1 MRKSNIIIKKVRN
14 LMILSMAVIVIISVY
29 FNILNSRAKETTDI
43 VANVT
48 DETGEVDSQKVTLV
62 ATGNK
67 NGNYEISLPETI
79 SNVYV
84 SNYKTLNGYKSA
96 NDKIVLSQDEV
107 ENKEINLEVNYDK
120 KNVTS
125 TETNEEMT
133 LYKQNLEY
141 DDKGIYVEGYMP
153 LLAQINVIQNEND
166 ISLEILYT
174 VVESNNTSTKE
185 IYVPSEY
192 EQTLKITL
200 NKKKYGVEQSL
211 ISSTDEEYIVVEQSN
226 SKLVINNISSNT
238 IDITNEEVPTI
249 ISSQYNGEDNKYYFA
264 GGPIANSQIESIKF
278 VTNPK
283 EVLGTKWDA
292 SENGDNSVIAGYIDS
307 NGNELYEIYVASN
320 SDKTTKVYTPED
332 ASYMFYECSN
342 LTTIDI
348 QNLGT
353 SKTINMNSMFA
364 MCTNITT
371 LELQNF
377 DTSNVE
383 DMENMFIGCENLE
396 TLDISNFI
404 TAKVT
409 TMSNMFQNCKKL
421 TELNLESFDT
431 SKVIDM
437 NSMFNGCESLTIL
450 NLNNFNTTEVT
461 DMSWMFYNCKNI
473 TTLDLSNFD
482 TSNVIDMSAMFSTC
496 ENLTTLNISKFNTT
510 EVTSMNAMF
519 SDCKK
524 LQILNLSNFNIS
536 KVEDMSF
543 MFSGCIKLS
552 ELDLGKQFTKI
563 ANENEGIF
571 DGLEENQLVIKVP
584 SAIYAGENEIKL
596 NNGSTDIITFLDNV
610 KVECKYKIEWKKVS
624 SSVDIAQKQI
634 NVVLQAE
641 GVNTTYDSAKIL
653 TDGISKYLQ
662 LYIDEKIVDNLTVTI
677 ENQEVKNGKLQCTLK
692 IKNEEIK
699 DGEGIALVIKE
710 DSATDKYGNGNLEI
724 KLIIAE
730 PLPIMQNTQY
740 NGSNNKYY
748 FAGGTIENS
757 KIESIKFVS
766 SKEEVLG
773 TQWDA
778 SKNGNN
784 SVIAGYVDSNNNGL
798 YEIYV
803 ASNSEKTTK
812 VYMPEDASYMFYE
825 GNNLTT
831 IDLQNINTSKTIN
844 MNSMFAICNNITT
857 LNLSSFDTSKVID
870 MENMF
875 YKNEKLVTLDI
886 SSFNTS
892 EVTTMSNM
900 FSNCTSL
907 TKLDLN
913 NFNTSKVTDMNS
925 MFFECRNLATLN
937 ISNFNTPK
945 VTDMNSMFFECRNLA
960 TLNISNFNTSK
971 VTDMSYMFYNNQKL
985 TTINVSNFNTSNTV
999 YMGAMFSGCSAI
1011 TTLDISNFDI
1021 SKVEDMSSMFRR
1033 CSNLTTLDLGKKF
1046 TQIASEYE
1054 DMFDGIGSN
1063 TTLVIKVPEAIYSGE
1078 KEIRLNNTSEEKIQF
1093 SNNVT
1098 IDCKYRIDWKKISS
1112 TINTE
1117 QKQIELILQ
1126 AEGINTTYS
1135 SNKLTNSNLEK
1146 YFEIYVDREKTADI
1160 NISINNQKVINNKL
1174 QCTLTLDFENAVES
1188 GEVSILIK
1196 RGTAQD
1202 QYKNSN
1208 LEQKIIVDNA
1218 DFIKPSIKYTY
1229 SKSDI
1234 DKDNKI
1240 LTINFTAT
1248 DKNLDT
1254 VASVLQKSDLS
1265 LAIYNYDSNGKGYW
1279 ENVDIS
1285 DANNTLTQNING
1297 KEIDYVLTIKT
1308 LPIDIVE
1315 KYAGRS
1321 GYVTLTIPKDKIVDI
1336 FGNKNDAKTITVGI
1350 NEPTGNGNNQIVD
1363 VIKPIWTASNMTFDN
1378 KQGKITFK
1386 LIGTD
1391 KYFKESTLTT
1401 SKIKT
1406 FIGKDEIT
1414 GTIDMNIAKTSDLT
1428 EKRDEVNTVYGIEYL
1443 VTISNVK
1450 SLYEGNLK
1458 LIINSATLEDLY
1470 GNFSKETEI
1479 SSLGIVDFKKPSITK
1494 ISSEVDK
1501 TAKTEKI
1508 VFEVR
1513 DNYFKASTLNK
1524 NDIKIFVDEEDTGSE
1539 LTKELSEKEI
1549 FDENGKK
1556 IGIKYTLLISGFEQ
1570 RKNVNNKNYKN
1581 WSGTVRIEVPAE
1593 KIFDEY
1599 GNYND
1604 NTSIDGDFVDVIKPS
1619 ITYKY
1624 LTTDIQGT
1632 NDSVKIVF
1640 DITDKYY
1647 SLDELKL
1654 EDLAIKMMVDDERYD
1669 ILTNKKVGI
1678 SFSSEDITNAIN
1690 ITKENGVQKGQLNQV
1705 VGKRYTLILSNL
1717 SKLIINDNRPTLDYS
1732 GFLSISIPKDKIQDT
1747 SENKNIA
1754 QTITVGTSIDGNETN
1769 GGSVIVDTVK
1779 PIWKVTESN
1788 KQVDNENTSEIVLQG
1803 TDTYYLR
1810 NTLTTGRY
1818 NATEIMDKIKIYV
1831 DGIQTSNGITIE
1843 IGNEKALKENRTIDG
1858 KTEEVQYGV
1867 EYNVKISG
1875 YDSNAKFIRI
1885 EMQEGT
1891 LVDKSGNLN
1900 NKTQLAVLNTLKSAV
1915 IDKDSSGVVKETSKF
1930 LGGNIKRNQ
1939 IEKIKIVTSLSEVKG
1954 TTWDVSS
1961 SCDNSILAG
1970 YIDEDNNGKYEVYI
1984 GSDFNIFGNTDSSW
1998 LFAQMTNLKVI
2009 EGLNNLYTIN
2019 VKDMSHMFDGNKV
2032 LSILQLSNN
2041 FNTKSVTNMS
2051 YMFEKCEIISELDLG
2066 PNFDTA
2072 NVKNMQYMFAG
2083 NSNLTSLDLKEKFVT
2098 NKVTDISHMFDGNIK
2113 MSSIIGI
2120 NKFNTSNV
2128 TNMSG
2133 LFKNCNNIPKIDLG
2147 NNFDTTNVTNMDE
2160 MFFNCTNISEID
2172 LGIAFNRIA
2181 ESHTNFITNCGTNST
2196 NIYAGEA
2203 IYSNEHK
2210 FRLNN
2215 SSSETI
2221 EYNIGTIICKY
2232 QIKISKI
2239 SSSVNADDGTLTVK
2253 LKATGYNTTYS
2264 LNLLDES
2271 KIGVYVNNEKADSIN
2286 KTVNAKEVSDG
2297 IEYTIVLSNFEQST
2311 FQNNKTYKEWSGN
2324 VSLKIA
2330 EGVASDKYGNRNLE
2344 TEIKDDEKNHNTE
2357 NFMFADFIKPSIIY
2371 RSANTEINTENKVV
2385 TIKFDVRDKYYASS
2399 NINLSDIIMKIYN
2412 EASDKQDKW
2421 EQAKI
2426 NNIMSYKEY
2435 VNNTLKEKGY
2445 EGVTLDKIDSET
2457 IESFENGIL
2466 TEEYYHQNIET
2477 KFNTLSFEA
2486 DQDGYG
2492 GTYTLQVKNLEQ
2504 ESGELYKN
2512 YSGYISFIIPEGK
2525 ILDKSGNKNIS
2536 KTITLGINDPKIDE
2550 NKQPI
2555 IVDVVNPTFK
2565 IENTNIDKTKGE
2577 ITLDIVGTDKYYLEN
2592 TLTLDKIHLFV
2603 DDEETEKIQKQFIIN
2618 NDETT
2623 EKANSYAIPLYENRE
2638 GKQVQYGIKYHLK
2651 LSGISLENAQN
2662 NEETENGKIYMTID
2676 EGVIKDKSGNVNSES
2691 KFEIGAI
2698 DTISPKVNK
2707 ISSSIDKVNE
2717 TAEIKFSITDK
2728 HIIEPNT
2735 YNNYRIYIDE
2745 EDITDSVNQKIEKEQ
2760 IIKTNSLG
2768 KEKIIGYNYT
2778 IILSNFEQ
2786 RRKTNG
2792 KNYKDWSGTLR
2803 LEIAEGTAVDEYE
2816 NKNKTTSIFGE
2827 FVDFT
2832 KPYISY
2838 KYSENDIDRNRDI
2851 VKLVFDVTDKY
2862 YDARDLT
2869 LDDLLIKIK
2878 VDDKRFDIL
2887 NNDNVNVNLESKEIR
2902 ETINK
2907 TINGKVEI
2915 NKENQLVGKE
2925 YTLTISNLSKA
2936 IKGEDR
2942 KTLDY
2947 SGILSVLINDV
2958 EKDTS
2963 ENINNKT
2970 TLTVGVS
2977 IIGTNETNGEEI
2989 IVDTVKPIWEKQ
3001 ENAITNI
3008 EVNNT
3013 LSSILIKGTDTYYSS
3028 NTLNDGEYSAT
3039 QLSDKIKVF
3048 VDNQETTSGITIN
3061 IKQEKVLEENR
3072 ENFENH
3078 EINKAQY
3085 GVVLKIEVKG
3095 FSKLADQVKIKIMTG
3110 TLLDSSG
3117 NINIETEFIMYT
3129 CLKETN
3135 KEISFNESTNSF
3147 EDNGFLGNTSVK
3159 RNKIEKITFVNSID
3173 QVKGTT
3179 WNVSANGD
3187 SSIVAGYEDS
3197 DSNGYYEIY
3206 IGSNENIYGNIN
3218 SSYLFA
3224 GMENLKN
3231 IVDMNNLYMSN
3242 TTNIDSLYFGDKK
3255 LQNIEL
3261 GTNFKTN
3268 NVTNMDNLFRD
3279 CETLNGI
3286 KLNSEFN
3293 TSKVKTMKNM
3303 FRNCKN
3309 VETLSLG
3316 IEFDTTNVTNMS
3328 NMFNGLEKIKNINL
3342 ENKFNTTNVTNMEYM
3357 FANCKKLKGINF
3369 TDNFNT
3375 SNVENMRYMFYNC
3388 NSSEYINFGENF
3400 NTEKV
3405 KDMSYMFAENNTLS
3419 SIQLPN
3425 EFNTKSVVNMNGMFY
3440 NCNNADEINLG
3451 SKFYTIKAN
3460 NMNNMFEKC
3469 SKLVAL
3475 DLGPAFTNIANSNA
3489 NMLKDCGKSANSTI
3503 YCGEAIYG
3511 DVKNFRLNSSSS
3523 VQVNY
3528 LIGRI
3533 ECKYRIE
3540 WSKVSSILDKE
3551 NKKLIV
3557 TIKAEG
3563 INTIYKEG
3571 TATLTERNIHVYVD
3585 GELADD
3591 GINVVKTLNSGENI
3605 TGGVQYILTIEN
3617 FEQQSKQTEK
3627 KYCEWSG
3634 NVSVQIDR
3642 GIAFDEYGNGNLMNE
3657 IKDEQV
3663 TENTDGKMFV
3673 DFIKPEITYKYSKAD
3688 INYDDK
3694 TLEVVLKVYDKYI
3707 GRSELTTDDITAQ
3720 IYNEETKKYDT
3731 IENVLATINTKYTD
3745 NELEIRYQITNLS
3758 REFIEKYANYSGYIS
3773 IIVPENKIF
3782 DMSGNGNIQK
3792 IITIGIN
3799 NPDNTGENVIVDVV
3813 DPVWHIE
3820 NVRTFN
3826 KNKGET
3832 TEDSYVLVD
3841 LIGTDKY
3848 LSKST
3853 LSEDDLSISIDGEIV
3868 STISKKLLENT
3879 NGQKYEEMYETIDG
3893 TKKLYGVKY
3902 TLKLSNFEAGEEVTD
3917 REFAEWSGSTTIMV
3931 EPGCL
3936 EDISKNTN
3944 KKTSL
3949 GIGIVDFIR
3958 PEFVQQDLTST
3969 DIMLDKIKK
3978 TQTIKLSA
3986 YDKFMLPPTD
3996 KELEKIRNSIIVYV
4010 DSEIDRNVTK
4020 KLEYIENKY
4029 VLTLSDFKDGG
4040 NVKIQIPENVTTD
4053 KYGNGNKESII
4064 KVVVDEIS
4072 PTINY
4077 EYSKDETNKEEKKY
4091 TMEFSVYD
4099 RHYNDSS
4106 RITLNNLNTIRMGK
4120 YDLKNLSQLSQINLA
4135 LETDEE
4141 NDKVFKMINGEKVL
4155 VGRKYRL
4162 VISNI
4167 DKENGIEYT
4176 GAVTIVISANSVL
4189 DKYTNGNIATTITS
4203 GVYTDENG
4211 NKTPEEIVDVV
4222 SPVIKTANLK
4232 IRNETMTI
4240 TFEVK
4245 DSSGINEVTSKLID
4259 SETRN
4264 IDLSLISLIVG
4275 DNTQKLSAKMIG
4287 NVEDIVNEE
4296 NKNIGFTFTIEM
4308 PKIQDIDNAYL
4319 LFPQGIVEDTK
4330 GNQNNLTKIVLST
4343 KLLAVGNET
4352 GPNSGFLG
4360 NTSIKRKDI
4369 QSVEF
4374 VNNVIIPVELQGTK
4388 WDVSQSQDGS
4398 ITAWYRETENGKYEV
4413 YIGSE
4418 FEINA
4423 NTDSSYLFA
4432 NIGSNCTEGNII
4444 RNLKALNTSNT
4455 TNMSHM
4461 FENFGNS
4468 SMTKFEL
4475 GETFDISKVTD
4486 MTKMF
4491 YNCGKDGMLELDLG
4505 PQFANI
4511 PDKHDDIITNCGKK
4525 DGVIYVGEAIYSDST
4540 NLRLNGA
4547 SSTKIKYNMGRIE
4560 CKYRTKWSKISTT
4573 IDENNKKLIVVVE
4586 ASGIN
4591 TECDDSVLDS
4601 TYVDVYVDGEIAS
4614 NITKTITD
4622 KTKIVDKIRYTITLD
4637 NFEELILQ
4645 NGKKYKEWS
4654 GNIKLAIK
4662 GRSALDK
4669 YGNGNFEDI
4678 IEDSEKTNSNLSG
4691 KLFADFIVPE
4701 IQYEASNLTTIVDT
4715 ENKELIVK
4723 FYARDK
4729 YYARESLNITDLIFN
4744 VYNEAENAWEK
4755 VDITSSQNSLT
4766 KENIENGIM
4775 YTLRVKDLEKNA
4787 GINYKDYSGAV
4798 NITIPSGKIEDY
4810 SGNKN
4815 KTQSITLGINN
4826 SDDSGNKVIVDI
4838 IDPAWEIEDV
4848 QKNVQSGTITFK
4860 LIGKDKYL
4868 KETNLTA
4875 NSIKIFMDNIEMTNN
4890 PNLKKDI
4897 SAGNVLYEKRD
4908 NKLVKYAVEYTVT
4921 IRGFEEYE
4929 LDKSA
4934 NYQNWSGNTKI
4945 VLSEGI
4951 LTDETGNTS
4960 KETTFDIGQV
4970 DFVRPIIKKISSKI
4984 DKQAKTET
4992 IEFMVTDKYFGTS
5005 NITTDSINVYVDG
5018 KIAEGINK
5026 EIIAETDVTENRNGT
5041 NYKIGKKYTLKLSN
5055 FEQKNRFGQTTDYLN
5070 WSGQTSIRIAED
5082 VIEDTSGNKNLQETI
5097 DGEYVDFVS
5106 PAMLYNY
5113 LTTDVDYEQKS
5124 VTIKFRMVDKNYK
5137 RGNLTL
5143 DDLKIL
5149 INQKEVDWNKVK
5161 RTFREEAVYSEIN
5174 GQRKQIG
5181 NEYTIVISE
5190 LDQTKREGTNTLDY
5204 SGIITVAIN
5213 AGLIEDESGNTN
5225 NSQII
5230 TLGISQKI
5238 WDKITTYISSKNIIG
5253 SKENQRFTIQGSYDT
5268 QNINGW
5274 RLLGTTEDGK
5284 LMIVA
5289 TNIVKPENKQGYEIS
5304 GADGYENATEELN
5317 RIGALYGQGYG
5328 AIGGRSITLKDIN
5341 KITGYNATAGETKT
5355 YNSNNVS
5362 KNGFRFFD
5370 EANNKWALLTDL
5382 FSNVTKSITN
5392 TFYEYSVNSISS
5404 KAMQT
5409 IFGSDGYWV
5418 ANNSVKT
5425 NDNDVEYGMFY
5436 VNDSTVTSSNLY
5448 NSSGNSNTE
5457 QYGVRPVV
5465 ILDSS
5470 VKLKGSSNSI
5480 WQIEE
5485 QGDLELTIDLN
5496 GGEYSDG
5503 DEIKT
5508 FKLNEGESWRV
5519 TLPKRE
5525 KYEIASLEI
5534 TGEGTSAEVQRN
5546 GDYIITMGSEK
5557 SYIKIIW
5564 DYNKYSITYNTN
5576 GGKVDQEYVK
5586 AEYGQQLT
5594 ISNAIREGY
5603 TLLGWSSTGDESNID
5618 YRPGNNITIK
5628 QSLILDAI
5636 WQLNDYTL
5644 TFDGNNGSIIGDS
5657 TVTGKYRTEVQ
5668 LPKAER
5674 AGYTFEGWAT
5684 EPDATEPEYNDK
5696 LRLKENLTLYAVW
5709 KPEQFTVTF
5718 NGNGGTTNVE
5728 SVTEN
5733 YNTKVDL
5740 PIAERT
5746 GYTLL
5751 GWDEN
5756 QEATKATYS
5765 TNSKYTIKGNT
5776 TLYAIWSINTYT
5788 VTFNAG
5794 EGTVN
5799 QNTIEGTYNTEIRL
5813 PEATRKG
5820 YELLGWAEDAK
5831 ATQPQYTN
5839 TYVIK
5844 ENKVLYAV
5852 WSTKRYTVVLDAN
5865 GGQIGDSTDSIKSIT
5880 NNYLT
5885 NITLPTA
5892 TREGYTFTG
5901 WSTNINAILGE
5912 YKTNYEIQDN
5922 ITLYAIWT
5930 SDKYTITFNGNGG
5943 IVENET
5949 ISANFN
5955 SNIILPEA
5963 TRAGYTLVG
5972 WDIRASSATAKY
5984 EAGKEY
5990 TVQGNITLYAIWKA
6004 NKFDIIL
6011 NGNGGAFV
6019 YGNGNKI
6026 EQISYQKYA
6035 SDTITMPMQETTN
6048 GYPIIQR
6055 NGYTFKGWATEA
6067 GSDVVKYQPGKTYS
6081 VSDIVANSTNLYAIW
6096 QINKYTITFNRNSSD
6111 NSIKINGESTENYH
6125 ITEKY
6130 LENVALPAATRNGY
6144 TLLGWSENP
6153 TDTTVD
6159 ASGTVGTT
6167 VTITEDKTYYAIWEA
6182 NPTEIVFYPNG
6193 GNIIVNGE
6201 QTNEK
6206 TQYITRY
6213 ESTINNNVSELAPSR
6228 QGYTFE
6234 GWYTSENGGSQVYGT
6249 NGKGIIGTN
6258 YWDEE
6263 GKWIYTLNS
6272 LKLYA
6277 RWKEK
6282 TYTITFD
6289 PNGGNITENTKEVV
6303 YNSTK
6308 NNNVS
6313 SLNPTKTGYIFN
6325 GWYTERTE
6333 GIQVYKNNGSSNANS
6348 NTFWNSS
6355 NQWVYTDDIT
6365 LYAQWTPI
6373 TYTIT
6378 YNGNGSTRGSTPQSS
6393 HTYDEAKKLTENG
6406 FERTGFEFVGWST
6419 QATGSKQYSNSESVL
6434 NLSSENGSKITLYA
6448 VWKEEEYTIT
6458 FNANGGTIQEDT
6470 KKVVYS
6476 STQNNDV
6483 SALNP
6488 TKTGYIFSGWYTSTS
6503 GGIQVYGSNGKCN
6516 VNANDYW
6523 TSSKQWIYTDN
6534 ITLYAQWT
6542 AITYQIVFNGNGNTS
6557 GIMTNME
6564 CKYGATYSLSAN
6576 GFKKDGYEFIGW
6588 ATSANGEVV
6597 YQNQQE
6603 ISNLSTINGTE
6614 INLYAKW
6621 KLILVY
6627 PSGVVLDKS
6636 SAIIDLS
6643 TNNKTVKLNA
6653 TILPSNANTNLNLV
6667 WSTNTPNVAVVDQ
6680 NGLVTGIGNGFATIT
6695 VTTQNGYT
6703 AQCNVI
6709 VQTSIISIVMNQSNI
6724 TIERNQV
6731 IKLTTTVN
6739 PNFTTEKVNW
6749 ISDNQQIATI
6759 DDNGILTAKEVGNVT
6774 ITAQNKNGKISAKC
6788 SITIVHEPITI
6799 NMSGNI
6805 SGTKSQQTVLQWN
6818 SSSIPAGAKS
6828 IKMSWSCGVTN
6839 AISDRR
6845 YYWDFIENGNKN
6857 SWQTDAL
6864 GVNTHGSATG
6874 ISRSLKGTKDFS
6886 NLSGGTSYSV
6896 KAVISSFLNFWEPL
6910 WFWESANG
6918 WASATLEIN
6927 YLN

>member
-1 MRKSNIIIKKVRN
+1 MDRKWKYTLVVSDLQQSTVNANKGYKDYSGVFKVVVPANKIKD
-14 LMILSMAVIVIISVY
+14 
-29 FNILNSRAKETTDI
+29 TTGN
-43 VANVT
+43 ANVT
-48 DETGEVDSQKVTLV
+48 TTITSGIDIPTNTGTGKIIDVVDPYWQVSNININHNTNQVTMTIKGTDKYFDKSTLTTSDIEVWVDNEN
-62 ATGNK
+62 ATSIK
-67 NGNYEISLPETI
+67 KDLSPATSI
-79 SNVYV
+79 SNGVQYTLTL
-84 SNYKTLNGYKSA
+84 SNWQESSKQSGKSYLEWSGDTKIKIA
-96 NDKIVLSQDEV
+96 ARKLKDTNDNYSIAQEF
-107 ENKEINLEVNYDK
+107 EIGQVDFIK
-120 KNVTS
+120 
-125 TETNEEMT
+125 
-133 LYKQNLEY
+133 
-141 DDKGIYVEGYMP
+141 
-153 LLAQINVIQNEND
+153 
-166 ISLEILYT
+166 
-174 VVESNNTSTKE
+174 
-185 IYVPSEY
+185 
-192 EQTLKITL
+192 
-200 NKKKYGVEQSL
+200 
-211 ISSTDEEYIVVEQSN
+211 
-226 SKLVINNISSNT
+226 
-238 IDITNEEVPTI
+238 PTI
-249 ISSQYNGEDNKYYFA
+249 
-264 GGPIANSQIESIKF
+264 
-278 VTNPK
+278 T
-283 EVLGTKWDA
+283 
-292 SENGDNSVIAGYIDS
+292 
-307 NGNELYEIYVASN
+307 
-320 SDKTTKVYTPED
+320 
-332 ASYMFYECSN
+332 
-342 LTTIDI
+342 
-348 QNLGT
+348 
-353 SKTINMNSMFA
+353 
-364 MCTNITT
+364 
-371 LELQNF
+371 
-377 DTSNVE
+377 
-383 DMENMFIGCENLE
+383 
-396 TLDISNFI
+396 
-404 TAKVT
+404 
-409 TMSNMFQNCKKL
+409 
-421 TELNLESFDT
+421 
-431 SKVIDM
+431 
-437 NSMFNGCESLTIL
+437 
-450 NLNNFNTTEVT
+450 
-461 DMSWMFYNCKNI
+461 
-473 TTLDLSNFD
+473 
-482 TSNVIDMSAMFSTC
+482 
-496 ENLTTLNISKFNTT
+496 
-510 EVTSMNAMF
+510 
-519 SDCKK
+519 
-524 LQILNLSNFNIS
+524 
-536 KVEDMSF
+536 
-543 MFSGCIKLS
+543 
-552 ELDLGKQFTKI
+552 
-563 ANENEGIF
+563 
-571 DGLEENQLVIKVP
+571 
-584 SAIYAGENEIKL
+584 
-596 NNGSTDIITFLDNV
+596 
-610 KVECKYKIEWKKVS
+610 KVS
-624 SSVDIAQKQI
+624 STKDATNKRETIVFD
-634 NVVLQAE
+634 
-641 GVNTTYDSAKIL
+641 VN
-653 TDGISKYLQ
+653 
-662 LYIDEKIVDNLTVTI
+662 
-677 ENQEVKNGKLQCTLK
+677 
-692 IKNEEIK
+692 
-699 DGEGIALVIKE
+699 
-710 DSATDKYGNGNLEI
+710 DKYI
-724 KLIIAE
+724 STKL
-730 PLPIMQNTQY
+730 
-740 NGSNNKYY
+740 
-748 FAGGTIENS
+748 S
-757 KIESIKFVS
+757 K
-766 SKEEVLG
+766 
-773 TQWDA
+773 
-778 SKNGNN
+778 
-784 SVIAGYVDSNNNGL
+784 
-798 YEIYV
+798 
-803 ASNSEKTTK
+803 
-812 VYMPEDASYMFYE
+812 
-825 GNNLTT
+825 
-831 IDLQNINTSKTIN
+831 
-844 MNSMFAICNNITT
+844 NNITT
-857 LNLSSFDTSKVID
+857 LINGEVAD
-870 MENMF
+870 
-875 YKNEKLVTLDI
+875 
-886 SSFNTS
+886 
-892 EVTTMSNM
+892 VTTTI
-900 FSNCTSL
+900 TSISDIKGTGKHS
-907 TKLDLN
+907 TK
-913 NFNTSKVTDMNS
+913 TVGHRYTVV
-925 MFFECRNLATLN
+925 
-937 ISNFNTPK
+937 ISNFNKGRKNGRKYSDWSGT
-945 VTDMNSMFFECRNLA
+945 VSLRIAADA
-960 TLNISNFNTSK
+960 VQDTSQNK
-971 VTDMSYMFYNNQKL
+971 NNA
-985 TTINVSNFNTSNTV
+985 TTIT
-999 YMGAMFSGCSAI
+999 G
-1011 TTLDISNFDI
+1011 
-1021 SKVEDMSSMFRR
+1021 
-1033 CSNLTTLDLGKKF
+1033 
-1046 TQIASEYE
+1046 
-1054 DMFDGIGSN
+1054 
-1063 TTLVIKVPEAIYSGE
+1063 
-1078 KEIRLNNTSEEKIQF
+1078 
-1093 SNNVT
+1093 
-1098 IDCKYRIDWKKISS
+1098 
-1112 TINTE
+1112 
-1117 QKQIELILQ
+1117 
-1126 AEGINTTYS
+1126 
-1135 SNKLTNSNLEK
+1135 
-1146 YFEIYVDREKTADI
+1146 
-1160 NISINNQKVINNKL
+1160 
-1174 QCTLTLDFENAVES
+1174 DFV
-1188 GEVSILIK
+1188 
-1196 RGTAQD
+1196 
-1202 QYKNSN
+1202 
-1208 LEQKIIVDNA
+1208 
-1218 DFIKPSIKYTY
+1218 DFIKPEITYIYSSGNIDHTNKTLTVDFTVADRYFSTSTVTTDEIKKKIKVKLKENDKEIPNLTGKINITKLSDY
-1229 SKSDI
+1229 SDGSRGKVGE
-1234 DKDNKI
+1234 NYR
-1240 LTINFTAT
+1240 LTIGGLQQNTET
-1248 DKNLDT
+1248 DGLRDYSGPMSITFPADMVKDT
-1254 VASVLQKSDLS
+1254 EK
-1265 LAIYNYDSNGKGYW
+1265 KG
-1279 ENVDIS
+1279 
-1285 DANNTLTQNING
+1285 
-1297 KEIDYVLTIKT
+1297 
-1308 LPIDIVE
+1308 
-1315 KYAGRS
+1315 
-1321 GYVTLTIPKDKIVDI
+1321 
-1336 FGNKNDAKTITVGI
+1336 NDAKTITIGVNDPG
-1350 NEPTGNGNNQIVD
+1350 TGSQQVVD
-1363 VIKPIWTASNMTFDN
+1363 VVSPVWSVASADVNT
-1378 KQGKITFK
+1378 GIVKIRVK
-1386 LIGTD
+1386 D
-1391 KYFKESTLTT
+1391 KYLLKTGTANTALQLTT
-1401 SKIKT
+1401 SEIAVLVNGTESTQVTKT
-1406 FIGKDEIT
+1406 IT
-1414 GTIDMNIAKTSDLT
+1414 
-1428 EKRDEVNTVYGIEYL
+1428 
-1443 VTISNVK
+1443 
-1450 SLYEGNLK
+1450 
-1458 LIINSATLEDLY
+1458 
-1470 GNFSKETEI
+1470 
-1479 SSLGIVDFKKPSITK
+1479 
-1494 ISSEVDK
+1494 
-1501 TAKTEKI
+1501 
-1508 VFEVR
+1508 
-1513 DNYFKASTLNK
+1513 
-1524 NDIKIFVDEEDTGSE
+1524 
-1539 LTKELSEKEI
+1539 
-1549 FDENGKK
+1549 
-1556 IGIKYTLLISGFEQ
+1556 SG
-1570 RKNVNNKNYKN
+1570 
-1581 WSGTVRIEVPAE
+1581 P
-1593 KIFDEY
+1593 
-1599 GNYND
+1599 
-1604 NTSIDGDFVDVIKPS
+1604 
-1619 ITYKY
+1619 
-1624 LTTDIQGT
+1624 
-1632 NDSVKIVF
+1632 
-1640 DITDKYY
+1640 
-1647 SLDELKL
+1647 
-1654 EDLAIKMMVDDERYD
+1654 
-1669 ILTNKKVGI
+1669 
-1678 SFSSEDITNAIN
+1678 
-1690 ITKENGVQKGQLNQV
+1690 
-1705 VGKRYTLILSNL
+1705 TLIASGSNGYDTTYEYTI
-1717 SKLIINDNRPTLDYS
+1717 KL
-1732 GFLSISIPKDKIQDT
+1732 G
-1747 SENKNIA
+1747 NIA
-1754 QTITVGTSIDGNETN
+1754 QTTKNYIEFTPKETVVGGKAKYRDEN
-1769 GGSVIVDTVK
+1769 GGSITLRIIAGAVQDAFTNTNAQQDLYIG
-1779 PIWKVTESN
+1779 N
-1788 KQVDNENTSEIVLQG
+1788 VDNTGPEVYDIQKTIAANGDETFVFNITDKNYDPSKIVSLSELNI
-1803 TDTYYLR
+1803 
-1810 NTLTTGRY
+1810 
-1818 NATEIMDKIKIYV
+1818 
-1831 DGIQTSNGITIE
+1831 
-1843 IGNEKALKENRTIDG
+1843 TIDG
-1858 KTEEVQYGV
+1858 AQF
-1867 EYNVKISG
+1867 S
-1875 YDSNAKFIRI
+1875 
-1885 EMQEGT
+1885 
-1891 LVDKSGNLN
+1891 
-1900 NKTQLAVLNTLKSAV
+1900 SAV
-1915 IDKDSSGVVKETSKF
+1915 QKNLTYQT
-1930 LGGNIKRNQ
+1930 L
-1939 IEKIKIVTSLSEVKG
+1939 
-1954 TTWDVSS
+1954 
-1961 SCDNSILAG
+1961 
-1970 YIDEDNNGKYEVYI
+1970 
-1984 GSDFNIFGNTDSSW
+1984 TDT
-1998 LFAQMTNLKVI
+1998 AT
-2009 EGLNNLYTIN
+2009 
-2019 VKDMSHMFDGNKV
+2019 NKV
-2032 LSILQLSNN
+2032 LGHQYTLKLTNMKESNSSFMSALTSTTNRRVYREYSGTIRIVINSNAARDLKGNTLNTSTTTITN
-2041 FNTKSVTNMS
+2041 FNDKLAPEVVYIWSNSV
-2051 YMFEKCEIISELDLG
+2051 
-2066 PNFDTA
+2066 
-2072 NVKNMQYMFAG
+2072 
-2083 NSNLTSLDLKEKFVT
+2083 
-2098 NKVTDISHMFDGNIK
+2098 
-2113 MSSIIGI
+2113 I
-2120 NKFNTSNV
+2120 NKN
-2128 TNMSG
+2128 
-2133 LFKNCNNIPKIDLG
+2133 
-2147 NNFDTTNVTNMDE
+2147 
-2160 MFFNCTNISEID
+2160 
-2172 LGIAFNRIA
+2172 
-2181 ESHTNFITNCGTNST
+2181 
-2196 NIYAGEA
+2196 
-2203 IYSNEHK
+2203 
-2210 FRLNN
+2210 
-2215 SSSETI
+2215 
-2221 EYNIGTIICKY
+2221 
-2232 QIKISKI
+2232 
-2239 SSSVNADDGTLTVK
+2239 
-2253 LKATGYNTTYS
+2253 
-2264 LNLLDES
+2264 
-2271 KIGVYVNNEKADSIN
+2271 
-2286 KTVNAKEVSDG
+2286 
-2297 IEYTIVLSNFEQST
+2297 
-2311 FQNNKTYKEWSGN
+2311 
-2324 VSLKIA
+2324 
-2330 EGVASDKYGNRNLE
+2330 
-2344 TEIKDDEKNHNTE
+2344 
-2357 NFMFADFIKPSIIY
+2357 
-2371 RSANTEINTENKVV
+2371 
-2385 TIKFDVRDKYYASS
+2385 
-2399 NINLSDIIMKIYN
+2399 
-2412 EASDKQDKW
+2412 
-2421 EQAKI
+2421 
-2426 NNIMSYKEY
+2426 
-2435 VNNTLKEKGY
+2435 
-2445 EGVTLDKIDSET
+2445 
-2457 IESFENGIL
+2457 
-2466 TEEYYHQNIET
+2466 
-2477 KFNTLSFEA
+2477 
-2486 DQDGYG
+2486 
-2492 GTYTLQVKNLEQ
+2492 
-2504 ESGELYKN
+2504 
-2512 YSGYISFIIPEGK
+2512 
-2525 ILDKSGNKNIS
+2525 S
-2536 KTITLGINDPKIDE
+2536 KT
-2550 NKQPI
+2550 
-2555 IVDVVNPTFK
+2555 
-2565 IENTNIDKTKGE
+2565 
-2577 ITLDIVGTDKYYLEN
+2577 
-2592 TLTLDKIHLFV
+2592 
-2603 DDEETEKIQKQFIIN
+2603 
-2618 NDETT
+2618 
-2623 EKANSYAIPLYENRE
+2623 
-2638 GKQVQYGIKYHLK
+2638 
-2651 LSGISLENAQN
+2651 
-2662 NEETENGKIYMTID
+2662 
-2676 EGVIKDKSGNVNSES
+2676 
-2691 KFEIGAI
+2691 
-2698 DTISPKVNK
+2698 
-2707 ISSSIDKVNE
+2707 
-2717 TAEIKFSITDK
+2717 
-2728 HIIEPNT
+2728 
-2735 YNNYRIYIDE
+2735 
-2745 EDITDSVNQKIEKEQ
+2745 
-2760 IIKTNSLG
+2760 
-2768 KEKIIGYNYT
+2768 
-2778 IILSNFEQ
+2778 
-2786 RRKTNG
+2786 
-2792 KNYKDWSGTLR
+2792 
-2803 LEIAEGTAVDEYE
+2803 
-2816 NKNKTTSIFGE
+2816 
-2827 FVDFT
+2827 FT
-2832 KPYISY
+2832 MI
-2838 KYSENDIDRNRDI
+2838 
-2851 VKLVFDVTDKY
+2851 FDVTDKY

-2936 IKGEDR
+2936 IRGEDR

-2963 ENINNKT
+2963 ENMNNKT

-2977 IIGTNETNGEEI
+2977 IIGTNETNGEEV

-3008 EVNNT
+3008 EANNT

-3072 ENFENH
+3072 ENFENY

-3135 KEISFNESTNSF
+3135 KEILFNESTNSF

-3173 QVKGTT
+3173 QVKGNT

-3187 SSIVAGYEDS
+3187 NSIIAGYEDS

-3316 IEFDTTNVTNMS
+3316 IEFDTTNVTNMSNMS

-3511 DVKNFRLNSSSS
+3511 DVKNLRLNSSSS

-3591 GINVVKTLNSGENI
+3591 GINVVKTLSSGENI

-3853 LSEDDLSISIDGEIV
+3853 LSENDLSISIDGEIV
-3868 STISKKLLENT
+3868 STISKKLVENT
-3879 NGQKYEEMYETIDG
+3879 NGKKYEEMYETIDG

-3996 KELEKIRNSIIVYV
+3996 KELEKIKNSIIVYV

-4040 NVKIQIPENVTTD
+4040 NVMIQIPENVTTD

-4245 DSSGINEVTSKLID
+4245 DSSGINETTSKLID
-4259 SETRN
+4259 SKTRN
-4264 IDLSLISLIVG
+4264 IDLSLISLMVG

-4296 NKNIGFTFTIEM
+4296 NKKIGFTFTIEM

-4330 GNQNNLTKIVLST
+4330 ENQNNLTKIVLST

-4398 ITAWYRETENGKYEV
+4398 ISAWYRETENGKYEV

-4468 SMTKFEL
+4468 SMTKLEL

-4525 DGVIYVGEAIYSDST
+4525 DGVIYVGDAIYSDST

-4547 SSTKIKYNMGRIE
+4547 SNAKIKYNMGRIE

-4614 NITKTITD
+4614 NITKTVTD

-4744 VYNEAENAWEK
+4744 VYNEAEKTWEK
-4755 VDITSSQNSLT
+4755 AEITSNQNSLT

-4775 YTLRVKDLEKNA
+4775 YTLRIKDFEKNT
-4787 GINYKDYSGAV
+4787 GINYKNYSGAV
-4798 NITIPSGKIEDY
+4798 NITIPSGKISDY

-4838 IDPAWEIEDV
+4838 IDPAWEIKDI

-4868 KETNLTA
+4868 KETNLTT

-4897 SAGNVLYEKRD
+4897 STGNVLYEKRD
-4908 NKLVKYAVEYTVT
+4908 NKLVKYAVEYIVT

-5097 DGEYVDFVS
+5097 NGEYVDFVL

-5143 DDLKIL
+5143 NDLKIL

-5161 RTFREEAVYSEIN
+5161 RTFREEPVYSEIN

-5253 SKENQRFTIQGSYDT
+5253 SKENQKFTIQGSYDT

-5341 KITGYNATAGETKT
+5341 KITGYNATVGETKT

-5362 KNGFRFFD
+5362 KKGFRFFD

-5534 TGEGTSAEVQRN
+5534 TGEGTSAELQRN

-5557 SYIKIIW
+5557 SYIKVIW

-5586 AEYGQQLT
+5586 AEYGQQIT

-5603 TLLGWSSTGDESNID
+5603 TLLGWSSTGDENNID

-5657 TVTGKYRTEVQ
+5657 TITGKYRTEVQ

-5674 AGYTFEGWAT
+5674 ARYTFEGWAT

-5709 KPEQFTVTF
+5709 KPEQFTITF

-5733 YNTKVDL
+5733 YNAKVDL
-5740 PIAERT
+5740 PIAERP

-5820 YELLGWAEDAK
+5820 YELLGWSEDAK

-5852 WSTKRYTVVLDAN
+5852 WNTKRYTVVLDAN

-5943 IVENET
+5943 IVETET

-5955 SNIILPEA
+5955 SDIILPEA

-5990 TVQGNITLYAIWKA
+5990 TVQGNITLYAIWRA

-6035 SDTITMPMQETTN
+6035 SDTITMPMQKTTN
-6048 GYPIIQR
+6048 GYPVIQR

-6125 ITEKY
+6125 ITENY

-6289 PNGGNITENTKEVV
+6289 ANGGNITENTKEVV

-6348 NTFWNSS
+6348 NTFWNSN

-6393 HTYDEAKKLTENG
+6393 HTYDEAKKLTTNG

-6419 QATGSKQYSNSESVL
+6419 QATGSKQYSNSESVV
-6434 NLSSENGSKITLYA
+6434 NLSSQNGSKITLYA

-6516 VNANDYW
+6516 VNANGYW

-6542 AITYQIVFNGNGNTS
+6542 AITYQIIFNGNGNTS

-6564 CKYGATYSLSAN
+6564 CKYGAIYSLSAN

-6627 PSGVVLDKS
+6627 PSGVALDKS

-6759 DDNGILTAKEVGNVT
+6759 DDNGILTAKKVGNVT

-6805 SGTKSQQTVLQWN
+6805 SGTKSQQTVLEWN

-6864 GVNTHGSATG
+6864 GVNTHGSTTG
-6874 ISRSLKGTKDFS
+6874 VSRSLSGTNDFS

-6896 KAVISSFLNFWEPL
+6896 KAVISSFLYFWEPL

>member
-29 FNILNSRAKETTDI
+29 FNISNSRAKETTDI
-43 VANVT
+43 VVNVT
-48 DETGEVDSQKVTLV
+48 DEAGEVDSQKVTLV

-84 SNYKTLNGYKSA
+84 SNYKTLNGDKSA
-96 NDKIVLSQDEV
+96 NDKIILSQDEV
-107 ENKEINLEVNYDK
+107 KNKEINLEVNYDK

-174 VVESNNTSTKE
+174 VVESNNMSTKE

-200 NKKKYGVEQSL
+200 NKKMYMVEQSL
-211 ISSTDEEYIVVEQSN
+211 ISSTDAEYIVVEQSN
-226 SKLVINNISSNT
+226 SELVINNISSNT

-278 VTNPK
+278 VTKPK

-371 LELQNF
+371 LELQNL

-383 DMENMFIGCENLE
+383 DMENMFFGCENLE

-421 TELNLESFDT
+421 TELNLKSFDT

-496 ENLTTLNISKFNTT
+496 ENLTTLNISNFNTT

-524 LQILNLSNFNIS
+524 LQILNISNFNIS

-584 SAIYAGENEIKL
+584 SAIYAGKNEIKL

-662 LYIDEKIVDNLTVTI
+662 LYIDGKIVDNLTVTI

-740 NGSNNKYY
+740 NGDDNKYY

-757 KIESIKFVS
+757 KIESIKFVA

-778 SKNGNN
+778 SENGNN

-844 MNSMFAICNNITT
+844 MNSMFATCNNITT
-857 LNLSSFDTSKVID
+857 LDLSSFDTSKVID

-937 ISNFNTPK
+937 ISNFNTPQ
-945 VTDMNSMFFECRNLA
+945 
-960 TLNISNFNTSK
+960 

-1021 SKVEDMSSMFRR
+1021 SKVEDMNSMFRR

-1046 TQIASEYE
+1046 TQIASEYG

-1146 YFEIYVDREKTADI
+1146 YFEIYVDREKTTDI

-1202 QYKNSN
+1202 QYENSN

-1321 GYVTLTIPKDKIVDI
+1321 GYVTLIIPKDKIVDI

-1363 VIKPIWTASNMTFDN
+1363 VINPIWTASNMTFDN
-1378 KQGKITFK
+1378 QQGKITFK

-1391 KYFKESTLTT
+1391 KYFKESTLT
-1401 SKIKT
+1401 SNKIKT

-1524 NDIKIFVDEEDTGSE
+1524 SDIKIFVDEEDTGSE

-1549 FDENGKK
+1549 LDENGKK

-1593 KIFDEY
+1593 KISDEY

-1678 SFSSEDITNAIN
+1678 SFSSEDITNTIN

-1732 GFLSISIPKDKIQDT
+1732 GFLSISIPKDKVQDT

-1779 PIWKVTESN
+1779 PIWKVTENN
-1788 KQVDNENTSEIVLQG
+1788 KQVDSENTSEIVLQG

-1915 IDKDSSGVVKETSKF
+1915 IDKDSSGVIKETSKF

-1961 SCDNSILAG
+1961 SGDNSILAG
-1970 YIDEDNNGKYEVYI
+1970 YIDEDNNGKYEIYI

-2051 YMFEKCEIISELDLG
+2051 HMFEKCEIISELDLG
-2066 PNFDTA
+2066 PNFDTS

-2083 NSNLTSLDLKEKFVT
+2083 NK
-2098 NKVTDISHMFDGNIK
+2098 K

-2128 TNMSG
+2128 INMSG
-2133 LFKNCNNIPKIDLG
+2133 LFKNCNNIQKIDLG

-2181 ESHTNFITNCGTNST
+2181 ESHTNFTTNCGTNST
-2196 NIYAGEA
+2196 KIYVGEA

-2239 SSSVNADDGTLTVK
+2239 SSSVNVNDGTLTVK

-2264 LNLLDES
+2264 LNSLDES

-2286 KTVNAKEVSDG
+2286 KTVNATEVSDG

-2324 VSLKIA
+2324 VSLKIT
-2330 EGVASDKYGNRNLE
+2330 EGVASDKYGHRNLE
-2344 TEIKDDEKNHNTE
+2344 TEIKDDEKDRNTE

-2426 NNIMSYKEY
+2426 NNSMSYEEY

-2445 EGVTLDKIDSET
+2445 EGVTLDDMDAET
-2457 IESFENGIL
+2457 IEKIENGIF
-2466 TEEYYHQNIET
+2466 TEDYYHQNIET

-2492 GTYTLQVKNLEQ
+2492 GTYTLQIKNLEQ
-2504 ESGELYKN
+2504 EMGKLYKN

-2550 NKQPI
+2550 NEQPI

-2603 DDEETEKIQKQFIIN
+2603 DDEETEKIQKQFVIN
-2618 NDETT
+2618 NGETT

-2662 NEETENGKIYMTID
+2662 NEETENGKIDMTID
-2676 EGVIKDKSGNVNSES
+2676 EGVIKDKSGNINSES

-2768 KEKIIGYNYT
+2768 KEKIVGYNYT
-2778 IILSNFEQ
+2778 ITLSNFEQ

-2816 NKNKTTSIFGE
+2816 NKNKTTSILGE

-2977 IIGTNETNGEEI
+2977 IIGTNETNGEEV

-3008 EVNNT
+3008 EANNT

-3039 QLSDKIKVF
+3039 QLLDKIKVF

-3072 ENFENH
+3072 ENFENY

-3179 WNVSANGD
+3179 WNASANGD
-3187 SSIVAGYEDS
+3187 NSIIAGYEDS

-3242 TTNIDSLYFGDKK
+3242 ATNIDSLYFGDKK

-3511 DVKNFRLNSSSS
+3511 DVKNLRLNSSSS

-3605 TGGVQYILTIEN
+3605 TGGVQYILTLEN

-3853 LSEDDLSISIDGEIV
+3853 LSENDLSISIDGEIV
-3868 STISKKLLENT
+3868 STISKKLVENT
-3879 NGQKYEEMYETIDG
+3879 NGKKYEEMYETIDG

-3996 KELEKIRNSIIVYV
+3996 KELEKIRNSIILYV

-4040 NVKIQIPENVTTD
+4040 NVEIQIPENVTTD

-4245 DSSGINEVTSKLID
+4245 DSSGINETTSKLID
-4259 SETRN
+4259 SKTRN

-4468 SMTKFEL
+4468 SMTKLEL

-4547 SSTKIKYNMGRIE
+4547 SNAKIKYNMGRIE

-4614 NITKTITD
+4614 NITKTVTD
-4622 KTKIVDKIRYTITLD
+4622 KTKIVDKIRYTITFD

-4744 VYNEAENAWEK
+4744 VYNEAEKTWEK
-4755 VDITSSQNSLT
+4755 AEITSSQNSLT

-4775 YTLRVKDLEKNA
+4775 YTLRIKDLEKNT
-4787 GINYKDYSGAV
+4787 GINYKNYSGAV
-4798 NITIPSGKIEDY
+4798 NITIPSGKISDH

-4838 IDPAWEIEDV
+4838 IDPAWEIKDI

-4868 KETNLTA
+4868 KETNLTT

-4897 SAGNVLYEKRD
+4897 STGNVLYEKRD

-5124 VTIKFRMVDKNYK
+5124 VTIKFRIVDKNYK

-5161 RTFREEAVYSEIN
+5161 RTFREEPVYSEIN

-5328 AIGGRSITLKDIN
+5328 AVGGRSITLKDIN

-5534 TGEGTSAEVQRN
+5534 TGEGTSAELQRN

-5557 SYIKIIW
+5557 SYIKVIW

-5657 TVTGKYRTEVQ
+5657 TITGKYRTEVQ

-5684 EPDATEPEYNDK
+5684 ETDATEPEYNDK

-5718 NGNGGTTNVE
+5718 DGNGGTTNVE

-5733 YNTKVDL
+5733 YNAKVDL
-5740 PIAERT
+5740 PIAERP

-5788 VTFNAG
+5788 ITFNAG

-5820 YELLGWAEDAK
+5820 YELLGWSEDAK

-5943 IVENET
+5943 IVETET

-5955 SNIILPEA
+5955 SDIILPEA

-5990 TVQGNITLYAIWKA
+5990 TVQGNITLYAIWRA

-6048 GYPIIQR
+6048 GYPVIQR

-6067 GSDVVKYQPGKTYS
+6067 GSDVIKYQPGKTYS

-6111 NSIKINGESTENYH
+6111 NSIKINGESTENYQ
-6125 ITEKY
+6125 ITENY

-6193 GNIIVNGE
+6193 GNITVNGE

-6355 NQWVYTDDIT
+6355 DQWVYTDDIT

-6378 YNGNGSTRGSTPQSS
+6378 YNGNGSTSGSTSQSS
-6393 HTYDEAKKLTENG
+6393 HTYDEAKKLTANG

-6419 QATGSKQYSNSESVL
+6419 QATGSKQYSNSESVV
-6434 NLSSENGSKITLYA
+6434 NLSSQNGSKITLYA

-6458 FNANGGTIQEDT
+6458 FNANSGTIQEDT

-6503 GGIQVYGSNGKCN
+6503 GGIQVYGPNGKCN

-6523 TSSKQWIYTDN
+6523 ASSKQWIYTDN

-6557 GIMTNME
+6557 GSMTNME

-6588 ATSANGEVV
+6588 TTSANGEVV

-6653 TILPSNANTNLNLV
+6653 TIQPSNANTDLNLT
-6667 WSTNTPNVAVVDQ
+6667 WKSDNNSIATVDG
-6680 NGLVTGIGNGFATIT
+6680 NGLVTGVANGIATIT
-6695 VTTQNGYT
+6695 VITQNGYT
-6703 AQCNVI
+6703 AQCSVPVI
-6709 VQTSIISIVMNQSNI
+6709 TSITSLAVSPTSKTLNI
-6724 TIERNQV
+6724 GETVQ
-6731 IKLTTTVN
+6731 LTGTVT
-6739 PNFTTEKVNW
+6739 PTSTTEGVQWASSNTNVATVSSSGLVTGKNEGT
-6749 ISDNQQIATI
+6749 ATI
-6759 DDNGILTAKEVGNVT
+6759 TL
-6774 ITAQNKNGKISAKC
+6774 KNS
-6788 SITIVHEPITI
+6788 
-6799 NMSGNI
+6799 
-6805 SGTKSQQTVLQWN
+6805 
-6818 SSSIPAGAKS
+6818 
-6828 IKMSWSCGVTN
+6828 
-6839 AISDRR
+6839 
-6845 YYWDFIENGNKN
+6845 NGNKY
-6857 SWQTDAL
+6857 
-6864 GVNTHGSATG
+6864 ATCQIKVIAYRTFS
-6874 ISRSLKGTKDFS
+6874 ISRSFWTTGEVNAGWHVCQGEVSFGEARNIVSISGWGKVGETGMWDEVKFGLRIRAYNGSSWETLWEDYESIYRWWGERGEMYRDISLSLNKKYTMLSCDFY
-6886 NLSGGTSYSV
+6886 NDKWISGNWW
-6896 KAVISSFLNFWEPL
+6896 ADDPRDSSFGLTVTYYND
-6910 WFWESANG
+6910 
-6918 WASATLEIN
+6918 
-6927 YLN
+6927 

>member
-84 SNYKTLNGYKSA
+84 SNYKTLNGDKSA

-125 TETNEEMT
+125 TKTNEEMT

-174 VVESNNTSTKE
+174 VVESNNMSTKE

-211 ISSTDEEYIVVEQSN
+211 ISSTDAEYIVVEQSN

-238 IDITNEEVPTI
+238 INITNEEVPTI

-353 SKTINMNSMFA
+353 SKTTNMNSMFA

-383 DMENMFIGCENLE
+383 DMENMFFGCENLE

-409 TMSNMFQNCKKL
+409 TMCNMFQNCKKL

-496 ENLTTLNISKFNTT
+496 ENLTTLNISNFNTT

-524 LQILNLSNFNIS
+524 LQILNISNFNIS

-584 SAIYAGENEIKL
+584 SAIYAGKNEIKL

-662 LYIDEKIVDNLTVTI
+662 LYIDGKIVDNLTVTI

-699 DGEGIALVIKE
+699 DGEGMALVIKE

-724 KLIIAE
+724 KLIITE

-740 NGSNNKYY
+740 NGDDNKYY

-757 KIESIKFVS
+757 KIESIKFVA

-844 MNSMFAICNNITT
+844 MNSMFAICNNLTT

-937 ISNFNTPK
+937 ISNFNTPQ
-945 VTDMNSMFFECRNLA
+945 
-960 TLNISNFNTSK
+960 

-1021 SKVEDMSSMFRR
+1021 SKVEDMNSMFRR

-1046 TQIASEYE
+1046 TQIASEYG

-1146 YFEIYVDREKTADI
+1146 YFEIYVDREKTTDI

-1202 QYKNSN
+1202 QYENSN

-1321 GYVTLTIPKDKIVDI
+1321 GYVTLIIPKDKIVDI

-1363 VIKPIWTASNMTFDN
+1363 VINPIWTASNMTFDN
-1378 KQGKITFK
+1378 QQGKITFK

-1391 KYFKESTLTT
+1391 KYFKESTLT
-1401 SKIKT
+1401 SNKIKT

-1513 DNYFKASTLNK
+1513 DNFFKASTLNK

-1549 FDENGKK
+1549 LDENGKK

-1593 KIFDEY
+1593 KISDEY

-1678 SFSSEDITNAIN
+1678 SFSSENITNTIN

-1717 SKLIINDNRPTLDYS
+1717 SKLIVNDNRPTLDYS
-1732 GFLSISIPKDKIQDT
+1732 GFLSISIPKDKVQDT

-1779 PIWKVTESN
+1779 PIWKVTENN
-1788 KQVDNENTSEIVLQG
+1788 KQVDNGNTSEIVLQG

-1915 IDKDSSGVVKETSKF
+1915 IDKDSSGVIKETSKF

-1954 TTWDVSS
+1954 ATWDVSS
-1961 SCDNSILAG
+1961 SGDNSILAG
-1970 YIDEDNNGKYEVYI
+1970 YIDEDNNGKYEIYI

-2051 YMFEKCEIISELDLG
+2051 HMFEKCEIISELDLG
-2066 PNFDTA
+2066 PNFD
-2072 NVKNMQYMFAG
+2072 
-2083 NSNLTSLDLKEKFVT
+2083 
-2098 NKVTDISHMFDGNIK
+2098 
-2113 MSSIIGI
+2113 
-2120 NKFNTSNV
+2120 TSNV

-2181 ESHTNFITNCGTNST
+2181 ESHTNFTTNCGTNST
-2196 NIYAGEA
+2196 KIYAGEA

-2239 SSSVNADDGTLTVK
+2239 SSSVNANDGTLTVK

-2264 LNLLDES
+2264 SNSLDES

-2286 KTVNAKEVSDG
+2286 KTVNATEVSDG

-2324 VSLKIA
+2324 VRLKIA
-2330 EGVASDKYGNRNLE
+2330 EGVASDKYGHRNLE
-2344 TEIKDDEKNHNTE
+2344 IEIKDDEKDHNTE

-2399 NINLSDIIMKIYN
+2399 NINLSDIILKIYN

-2435 VNNTLKEKGY
+2435 VNSTLKEKGY
-2445 EGVTLDKIDSET
+2445 EGGTLDDMDAET
-2457 IESFENGIL
+2457 IEKLENGIF
-2466 TEEYYHQNIET
+2466 TEDYYHQNIET

-2492 GTYTLQVKNLEQ
+2492 GTYTLQIKNLEQ
-2504 ESGELYKN
+2504 EMGELYKN

-2550 NKQPI
+2550 NEQPI

-2603 DDEETEKIQKQFIIN
+2603 DDEETEKIQKQFVIN
-2618 NDETT
+2618 NGETT

-2662 NEETENGKIYMTID
+2662 NEETENGKIDMTID
-2676 EGVIKDKSGNVNSES
+2676 EGVIKDKSGNINSES

-2728 HIIEPNT
+2728 HIIEPDT

-2778 IILSNFEQ
+2778 ITLSNFEQ

-2936 IKGEDR
+2936 IRGEDR

-2963 ENINNKT
+2963 ENMNNKT

-2977 IIGTNETNGEEI
+2977 IIGTNETNGEEV

-3008 EVNNT
+3008 EANNT

-3072 ENFENH
+3072 ENFENY

-3117 NINIETEFIMYT
+3117 NVNIETEFIMYT

-3135 KEISFNESTNSF
+3135 KEILFNESTNSF

-3179 WNVSANGD
+3179 WNAAANGD
-3187 SSIVAGYEDS
+3187 NSIIAGYEDS

-3242 TTNIDSLYFGDKK
+3242 ATNIDSLYFGDKK

-3419 SIQLPN
+3419 SIQLPK

-3511 DVKNFRLNSSSS
+3511 DVKNLRLNSSSS

-3591 GINVVKTLNSGENI
+3591 GINVVKTLSSGENI

-3853 LSEDDLSISIDGEIV
+3853 LSENDLSISIDGEIV
-3868 STISKKLLENT
+3868 STISKKLVENT
-3879 NGQKYEEMYETIDG
+3879 NGKKYEEMYETIDG

-3996 KELEKIRNSIIVYV
+3996 KELEKIKNSIIVYV

-4040 NVKIQIPENVTTD
+4040 NVMIQIPENVTTD

-4245 DSSGINEVTSKLID
+4245 DSSGINETTSKLID
-4259 SETRN
+4259 SKTRN
-4264 IDLSLISLIVG
+4264 IDLSLISLMVG

-4296 NKNIGFTFTIEM
+4296 NKKIGFTFTIEM

-4468 SMTKFEL
+4468 SMTKLEL

-4547 SSTKIKYNMGRIE
+4547 SNAKIKYNMGRIE

-4614 NITKTITD
+4614 NITKTVTD

-4744 VYNEAENAWEK
+4744 VYNEAEKTWEK
-4755 VDITSSQNSLT
+4755 AEITSNQNSLT

-4775 YTLRVKDLEKNA
+4775 YTLRIKDLEKNT
-4787 GINYKDYSGAV
+4787 GINYKNYSGAV
-4798 NITIPSGKIEDY
+4798 NITIPSGKISDY

-4838 IDPAWEIEDV
+4838 IDPAWEIKDI

-4868 KETNLTA
+4868 KETNLTT

-4897 SAGNVLYEKRD
+4897 STGNVLYEKRD
-4908 NKLVKYAVEYTVT
+4908 NKLVKYAVEYIVT

-5143 DDLKIL
+5143 NDLKIL

-5161 RTFREEAVYSEIN
+5161 RTFREEPVYSEIN

-5253 SKENQRFTIQGSYDT
+5253 SKENQKFTIQGSYDT

-5341 KITGYNATAGETKT
+5341 KITGYNATVGETKT

-5362 KNGFRFFD
+5362 KKGFRFFD

-5534 TGEGTSAEVQRN
+5534 TGEGTSAELQRN

-5557 SYIKIIW
+5557 SYIKVIW

-5586 AEYGQQLT
+5586 AEYGQQIT

-5603 TLLGWSSTGDESNID
+5603 TLLGWSSTGDENNID

-5657 TVTGKYRTEVQ
+5657 TITGKYRTEVQ

-5674 AGYTFEGWAT
+5674 ARYTFEGWAT

-5709 KPEQFTVTF
+5709 KPEQFTITF
-5718 NGNGGTTNVE
+5718 NGNGGTTKVE
-5728 SVTEN
+5728 SVIED

-5740 PIAERT
+5740 PIAERP

-5788 VTFNAG
+5788 VTFNAR

-5820 YELLGWAEDAK
+5820 YELLGWSEDAK

-5852 WSTKRYTVVLDAN
+5852 WNTKRYTVVLDAN

-5901 WSTNINAILGE
+5901 WATNINAILGE

-5943 IVENET
+5943 IVETET

-5955 SNIILPEA
+5955 SDIILPEA
-5963 TRAGYTLVG
+5963 TRSGYTLVG

-6035 SDTITMPMQETTN
+6035 SDTITMPIQENTN
-6048 GYPIIQR
+6048 GYPVIQK

-6125 ITEKY
+6125 ITENY

-6289 PNGGNITENTKEVV
+6289 ANGGNITENTKEVV

-6313 SLNPTKTGYIFN
+6313 SLDPTKTGYIFN

-6348 NTFWNSS
+6348 NTFWNSN

-6378 YNGNGSTRGSTPQSS
+6378 YNGNGSTSGSTPQSS

-6419 QATGSKQYSNSESVL
+6419 QATGSKQYSNSESVV
-6434 NLSSENGSKITLYA
+6434 NLSSQNGSKITLYA

-6516 VNANDYW
+6516 VNANGYW

-6542 AITYQIVFNGNGNTS
+6542 AITYQIIFNGNGNTS

-6564 CKYGATYSLSAN
+6564 CKYGAIYSLSAN

-6627 PSGVVLDKS
+6627 PSGVALDKS

-6703 AQCNVI
+6703 AQCSIV
-6709 VQTSIISIVMNQSNI
+6709 VQTSITNISLNKTSAS
-6724 TIERNQV
+6724 
-6731 IKLTTTVN
+6731 IKMKVNETSRIQLNANVN
-6739 PNFTTEKVNW
+6739 PRSHTERVQW
-6749 ISDNQQIATI
+6749 ISNNENVLKVDQ
-6759 DDNGILTAKEVGNVT
+6759 NGLVTAIRPGYAT
-6774 ITAQNKNGKISAKC
+6774 ITASNSNHTIYSNCYISVNWD
-6788 SITIVHEPITI
+6788 TIVAKFNKKTNSKKGTIGTWNYTIPYGVKKIVVDWKGGVSNAVADRKINWYYSGNASDSWQSDQMVMNAFFGPVSRSVSGSRTI
-6799 NMSGNI
+6799 NN
-6805 SGTKSQQTVLQWN
+6805 V
-6818 SSSIPAGAKS
+6818 
-6828 IKMSWSCGVTN
+6828 
-6839 AISDRR
+6839 
-6845 YYWDFIENGNKN
+6845 NG
-6857 SWQTDAL
+6857 
-6864 GVNTHGSATG
+6864 GE
-6874 ISRSLKGTKDFS
+6874 SLTIRAE
-6886 NLSGGTSYSV
+6886 LSG
-6896 KAVISSFLNFWEPL
+6896 VINWWEFEGSP
-6910 WFWESANG
+6910 NT
-6918 WASATLEIN
+6918 WAECTATFYYE
-6927 YLN
+6927 

>member
-84 SNYKTLNGYKSA
+84 SNYKTLNGDKSA

-125 TETNEEMT
+125 TKTNEEMT

-174 VVESNNTSTKE
+174 VVESNNMSTKE

-211 ISSTDEEYIVVEQSN
+211 ISSTDAEYIVVEQSD

-238 IDITNEEVPTI
+238 INITNEEVPTI

-353 SKTINMNSMFA
+353 SKTTNMNSMFA
-364 MCTNITT
+364 MCTNVTT
-371 LELQNF
+371 LELQNL

-383 DMENMFIGCENLE
+383 DMENMFFGCENLE

-421 TELNLESFDT
+421 TELNLKSFDT

-473 TTLDLSNFD
+473 TTLDISNFD

-496 ENLTTLNISKFNTT
+496 ENLTTLNISNFNTT

-524 LQILNLSNFNIS
+524 LQILNISNFNIS

-584 SAIYAGENEIKL
+584 SAIYAGKNEIKL
-596 NNGSTDIITFLDNV
+596 NNGSADIITFLDNV

-662 LYIDEKIVDNLTVTI
+662 LYIDGKIVDNLTVTI

-699 DGEGIALVIKE
+699 DGEGMALVIKE

-724 KLIIAE
+724 KLIITE

-740 NGSNNKYY
+740 NGDDNKYY

-757 KIESIKFVS
+757 KIESIKFVA

-844 MNSMFAICNNITT
+844 MNSMFAICNNLTT

-937 ISNFNTPK
+937 ISNFNTPQ
-945 VTDMNSMFFECRNLA
+945 
-960 TLNISNFNTSK
+960 

-999 YMGAMFSGCSAI
+999 YMGAMFSGCSSI

-1021 SKVEDMSSMFRR
+1021 SKVEDMNSMFRR

-1046 TQIASEYE
+1046 TQIASEYG

-1146 YFEIYVDREKTADI
+1146 YFEIYVDREKTTDI

-1202 QYKNSN
+1202 QCENSN

-1378 KQGKITFK
+1378 QQGKITFK

-1391 KYFKESTLTT
+1391 KYFKESTLT
-1401 SKIKT
+1401 SNKIKT

-1549 FDENGKK
+1549 LDENGKK

-1593 KIFDEY
+1593 KISDEY

-1624 LTTDIQGT
+1624 LTTDIQGA

-1678 SFSSEDITNAIN
+1678 SFSSEDITNTIN

-1732 GFLSISIPKDKIQDT
+1732 GFLSILIPKDKIQDT
-1747 SENKNIA
+1747 NENKNIA

-1779 PIWKVTESN
+1779 PIWKVTENN
-1788 KQVDNENTSEIVLQG
+1788 KQVDNGNTSEVVLQG

-1915 IDKDSSGVVKETSKF
+1915 IDKDSSGVIKETSKF

-1961 SCDNSILAG
+1961 SGDNSILAG
-1970 YIDEDNNGKYEVYI
+1970 YIDEDNNGKYEIYI

-2019 VKDMSHMFDGNKV
+2019 VKDMSHMF
-2032 LSILQLSNN
+2032 
-2041 FNTKSVTNMS
+2041 
-2051 YMFEKCEIISELDLG
+2051 EKCEIISELDLG
-2066 PNFDTA
+2066 PNFDTS

-2083 NSNLTSLDLKEKFVT
+2083 NK
-2098 NKVTDISHMFDGNIK
+2098 K
-2113 MSSIIGI
+2113 MSLIIGI

-2181 ESHTNFITNCGTNST
+2181 ESHTNFTTNCGTNST
-2196 NIYAGEA
+2196 KIYAGEA

-2239 SSSVNADDGTLTVK
+2239 SSSVNVNDGTLTVK

-2286 KTVNAKEVSDG
+2286 KTVNATEVSDG

-2330 EGVASDKYGNRNLE
+2330 EGVASDKYGHRNLE
-2344 TEIKDDEKNHNTE
+2344 IEIKDDEKDRNTE

-2445 EGVTLDKIDSET
+2445 KGVTLDDMDAET
-2457 IESFENGIL
+2457 IEKLENGIF
-2466 TEEYYHQNIET
+2466 TEDYYHQNIET

-2492 GTYTLQVKNLEQ
+2492 GTYTLQIKNLEQ
-2504 ESGELYKN
+2504 EMGKLYKN

-2550 NKQPI
+2550 NEQPI

-2603 DDEETEKIQKQFIIN
+2603 DDEETEKIQKQFVIN
-2618 NDETT
+2618 NGETT

-2662 NEETENGKIYMTID
+2662 NEETENGKIDMTID
-2676 EGVIKDKSGNVNSES
+2676 EGVIKDKSGNINSES

-2778 IILSNFEQ
+2778 ITLSNFEQ

-2862 YDARDLT
+2862 YDAKDLT

-2936 IKGEDR
+2936 IRGEDR

-2963 ENINNKT
+2963 ENMNNKT

-2977 IIGTNETNGEEI
+2977 IIGTNETNGEEV

-3008 EVNNT
+3008 EANNT

-3072 ENFENH
+3072 ENFENY

-3173 QVKGTT
+3173 QVRGTT

-3187 SSIVAGYEDS
+3187 NSIIAGYEDS

-3242 TTNIDSLYFGDKK
+3242 ATNIDSLYFGDKK

-3303 FRNCKN
+3303 FKNCKN

-3388 NSSEYINFGENF
+3388 NSSEYINFEENF

-3511 DVKNFRLNSSSS
+3511 DVKNLRLNSSSS

-3551 NKKLIV
+3551 NEKLIV

-3853 LSEDDLSISIDGEIV
+3853 LSENDLSISIDGEIV
-3868 STISKKLLENT
+3868 STISKKLVENT
-3879 NGQKYEEMYETIDG
+3879 NGKKYEEMYETIDG

-3996 KELEKIRNSIIVYV
+3996 KELEKIKNSIIVYV

-4040 NVKIQIPENVTTD
+4040 NVMIQIPENVTTD

-4245 DSSGINEVTSKLID
+4245 DSSGINETTSKLID

-4468 SMTKFEL
+4468 SMTKLEL

-4547 SSTKIKYNMGRIE
+4547 SNAKIKYNMGRIE

-4573 IDENNKKLIVVVE
+4573 IDENNKKLIVAVE

-4614 NITKTITD
+4614 NITKTVTD

-4654 GNIKLAIK
+4654 GNIKLVIK

-4744 VYNEAENAWEK
+4744 VYNEAEKTWEK
-4755 VDITSSQNSLT
+4755 AEITSNQNSLT

-4775 YTLRVKDLEKNA
+4775 YTLRIKDLEKNT
-4787 GINYKDYSGAV
+4787 GINYKNYSGAV
-4798 NITIPSGKIEDY
+4798 NITIPSGKISDY

-4838 IDPAWEIEDV
+4838 IDPAWEIKDI

-4868 KETNLTA
+4868 KETNLTT
-4875 NSIKIFMDNIEMTNN
+4875 NSVKIFMDNIEMTNN

-4897 SAGNVLYEKRD
+4897 STGNVLYEKRD
-4908 NKLVKYAVEYTVT
+4908 NKLVKYAVEYIVT

-5143 DDLKIL
+5143 NDLKIL

-5161 RTFREEAVYSEIN
+5161 RTFREEPVYSEIN

-5253 SKENQRFTIQGSYDT
+5253 SKENQKFTIQGSYDT

-5341 KITGYNATAGETKT
+5341 KITGYNATVGETKT

-5362 KNGFRFFD
+5362 KKGFRFFD

-5534 TGEGTSAEVQRN
+5534 TGEGTSAELQRN

-5557 SYIKIIW
+5557 SYIKVIW

-5586 AEYGQQLT
+5586 AEYGQQIT

-5603 TLLGWSSTGDESNID
+5603 TLLGWSSTGDENNID

-5657 TVTGKYRTEVQ
+5657 TITGKYRTEVQ

-5674 AGYTFEGWAT
+5674 ARYTFEGWAT

-5709 KPEQFTVTF
+5709 KPEQFTITF
-5718 NGNGGTTNVE
+5718 NGNGGTTKVE
-5728 SVTEN
+5728 SVIED

-5740 PIAERT
+5740 PIAERP

-5788 VTFNAG
+5788 VTFNAR

-5820 YELLGWAEDAK
+5820 YELLGWSEDAK

-5852 WSTKRYTVVLDAN
+5852 WNTKRYTVVLDAN

-5901 WSTNINAILGE
+5901 WATNINAILGE

-5943 IVENET
+5943 IVETET

-5955 SNIILPEA
+5955 SDIILPEA
-5963 TRAGYTLVG
+5963 TRSGYTLVG

-6035 SDTITMPMQETTN
+6035 SDTITMPMQKTTN
-6048 GYPIIQR
+6048 GYPVIQR

-6067 GSDVVKYQPGKTYS
+6067 GSDVIKYQPGKTYS

-6125 ITEKY
+6125 ITENY

-6348 NTFWNSS
+6348 NTFWNSN

-6378 YNGNGSTRGSTPQSS
+6378 YNGNGSTSGSTPQSS

-6419 QATGSKQYSNSESVL
+6419 QATGSKQYSNSESVV
-6434 NLSSENGSKITLYA
+6434 NLSSQNGSKITLYA

-6516 VNANDYW
+6516 VNANGYW

-6557 GIMTNME
+6557 GSMTNME
-6564 CKYGATYSLSAN
+6564 CKYGATYSLSSN

-6603 ISNLSTINGTE
+6603 ISNLTSTNGTT

-6621 KLILVY
+6621 KFILIY
-6627 PSGVVLDKS
+6627 PSGVVLDKE
-6636 SAIIDLS
+6636 SAIIDLIS
-6643 TNNKTVKLNA
+6643 DNKTVKLNA
-6653 TILPSNANTNLNLV
+6653 TIQPSNANTDLNLS
-6667 WSTNTPNVAVVDQ
+6667 WKSDNNSIATVDG
-6680 NGLVTGIGNGFATIT
+6680 NGLVTGIANGTTTIT

-6703 AQCNVI
+6703 AQCSVLVMTSVKEIKFLTKWLFGNDTVSSSVSYSVDINSRKTVSALVDITEKQPTEKLEWISSNPEIASVESSSGTWKVVEVEKNWLKKDKYYATSAVI
-6709 VQTSIISIVMNQSNI
+6709 IGNKVG
-6724 TIERNQV
+6724 
-6731 IKLTTTVN
+6731 TTTITVKGYDGRILG
-6739 PNFTTEKVNW
+6739 TVKV
-6749 ISDNQQIATI
+6749 TV
-6759 DDNGILTAKEVGNVT
+6759 TKEVYVT
-6774 ITAQNKNGKISAKC
+6774 LPAHSRGGEGYFSDWSGKI
-6788 SITIVHEPITI
+6788 E
-6799 NMSGNI
+6799 
-6805 SGTKSQQTVLQWN
+6805 
-6818 SSSIPAGAKS
+6818 AGAKS
-6828 IKMSWSCGVTN
+6828 VTIKTKSSLSN
-6839 AISDRR
+6839 AWRDRKITFT
-6845 YYWDFIENGNKN
+6845 YSGNGSHTWEDNLDGSFGN
-6857 SWQTDAL
+6857 NPSEDSTET
-6864 GVNTHGSATG
+6864 VN
-6874 ISRSLKGTKDFS
+6874 LD
-6886 NLSGGTSYSV
+6886 GGTNW
-6896 KAVISSFLNFWEPL
+6896 KISIYMSTGLGYGIGSLDVYGEVSGSLTF
-6910 WFWESANG
+6910 
-6918 WASATLEIN
+6918 
-6927 YLN
+6927 YY

>member
-84 SNYKTLNGYKSA
+84 SNYKTLNGDKSA

-125 TETNEEMT
+125 TKTNEEMT

-174 VVESNNTSTKE
+174 VVESNNMSTKE

-211 ISSTDEEYIVVEQSN
+211 ISSTDAEYIVVEQSD

-238 IDITNEEVPTI
+238 INITNEEVPTI

-353 SKTINMNSMFA
+353 SKTTNMNSMFA

-383 DMENMFIGCENLE
+383 DMENMFFGCENLE

-409 TMSNMFQNCKKL
+409 TMCNMFQNCKKL

-496 ENLTTLNISKFNTT
+496 ENLTTLNISNFNTT

-524 LQILNLSNFNIS
+524 LQILNISNFNIS

-584 SAIYAGENEIKL
+584 SAIYSGKNEIKL

-662 LYIDEKIVDNLTVTI
+662 LYIDGKIVDNLTVTI

-699 DGEGIALVIKE
+699 DGEGMALVIKE

-724 KLIIAE
+724 KLIITE

-740 NGSNNKYY
+740 NGDDNKYY

-757 KIESIKFVS
+757 KIESIKFVA

-844 MNSMFAICNNITT
+844 MNSMFAICNNLTT

-937 ISNFNTPK
+937 ISNFNTPQ
-945 VTDMNSMFFECRNLA
+945 
-960 TLNISNFNTSK
+960 

-1021 SKVEDMSSMFRR
+1021 SKVEDMNSMFRR

-1046 TQIASEYE
+1046 TQIASEYG

-1146 YFEIYVDREKTADI
+1146 YFEIYVDREKTTDI

-1202 QYKNSN
+1202 QYENSN

-1363 VIKPIWTASNMTFDN
+1363 VINPIWTASNMTFDN
-1378 KQGKITFK
+1378 QQGKITFK

-1391 KYFKESTLTT
+1391 KYFKESTLT
-1401 SKIKT
+1401 SNKIKT

-1458 LIINSATLEDLY
+1458 LIINSATLADLY

-1513 DNYFKASTLNK
+1513 DNFFKASTLNK

-1549 FDENGKK
+1549 LDENGKK

-1593 KIFDEY
+1593 KISDEY

-1678 SFSSEDITNAIN
+1678 SFSSENITNTIN

-1717 SKLIINDNRPTLDYS
+1717 SKLIVNDNRPTLDYS
-1732 GFLSISIPKDKIQDT
+1732 GFLSISIPKDKVQDT

-1779 PIWKVTESN
+1779 PIWKVTENN
-1788 KQVDNENTSEIVLQG
+1788 KQVDNGNTSEIVLQG

-1915 IDKDSSGVVKETSKF
+1915 IDKDSSGVIKETSKF

-1954 TTWDVSS
+1954 ATWDVSS
-1961 SCDNSILAG
+1961 SGDNSILAG
-1970 YIDEDNNGKYEVYI
+1970 YIDEDNNGKYEIYI

-2066 PNFDTA
+2066 PNFDTS

-2083 NSNLTSLDLKEKFVT
+2083 NK
-2098 NKVTDISHMFDGNIK
+2098 K

-2181 ESHTNFITNCGTNST
+2181 ESHTNFTTNCGTNST
-2196 NIYAGEA
+2196 KIYAGEA

-2239 SSSVNADDGTLTVK
+2239 SGSVNANDGTLTVK

-2286 KTVNAKEVSDG
+2286 KTVNATEVSDG

-2330 EGVASDKYGNRNLE
+2330 EGVASDKYGHRNLE
-2344 TEIKDDEKNHNTE
+2344 IEIKDDEKDRNTE

-2445 EGVTLDKIDSET
+2445 KGVTLDDMDAET
-2457 IESFENGIL
+2457 IEKLENGIF
-2466 TEEYYHQNIET
+2466 TEDYYHQNIET

-2492 GTYTLQVKNLEQ
+2492 GTYTLQIKNLEQ
-2504 ESGELYKN
+2504 EMGKLYKN

-2550 NKQPI
+2550 NEQPI

-2603 DDEETEKIQKQFIIN
+2603 DDEETEKIQKQFVIN
-2618 NDETT
+2618 NGETT

-2662 NEETENGKIYMTID
+2662 NEETENGKIDMTID
-2676 EGVIKDKSGNVNSES
+2676 EGVIKDKSGNINSES

-2778 IILSNFEQ
+2778 ITLSNFEQ

-2936 IKGEDR
+2936 IRGEDR

-2963 ENINNKT
+2963 ENMNNKT

-2977 IIGTNETNGEEI
+2977 IIGTNETNGEEV

-3008 EVNNT
+3008 EANNT

-3072 ENFENH
+3072 ENFENY

-3173 QVKGTT
+3173 QVRGTT

-3187 SSIVAGYEDS
+3187 NSIIAGYEDS

-3242 TTNIDSLYFGDKK
+3242 ATNIDSLYFGDKK

-3419 SIQLPN
+3419 SIQLSN

-3511 DVKNFRLNSSSS
+3511 DVKNLRLNSSSS

-3853 LSEDDLSISIDGEIV
+3853 LSENDLSISIDGEIV
-3868 STISKKLLENT
+3868 STISKKLVENT
-3879 NGQKYEEMYETIDG
+3879 NGKKYEEMYETIDG

-3996 KELEKIRNSIIVYV
+3996 KELEKIKNSIIVYV

-4040 NVKIQIPENVTTD
+4040 NVMIQIPENVTTD

-4245 DSSGINEVTSKLID
+4245 DSSGINETTSKLID
-4259 SETRN
+4259 SKTRN
-4264 IDLSLISLIVG
+4264 IDLSLISLMVG

-4468 SMTKFEL
+4468 SMTKLEL

-4547 SSTKIKYNMGRIE
+4547 SNAKIKYNMGRIE

-4573 IDENNKKLIVVVE
+4573 IDENNKKLIVAVE

-4614 NITKTITD
+4614 NITKTVTD

-4654 GNIKLAIK
+4654 GNIKLVIK

-4744 VYNEAENAWEK
+4744 VYNEAEKTWEK
-4755 VDITSSQNSLT
+4755 AEITSNQNSLT

-4775 YTLRVKDLEKNA
+4775 YTLRIKDLEKNT
-4787 GINYKDYSGAV
+4787 GINYKNYSGAV
-4798 NITIPSGKIEDY
+4798 NITIPSGKISDY

-4838 IDPAWEIEDV
+4838 IDPAWEIKDI

-4868 KETNLTA
+4868 KETNLTT
-4875 NSIKIFMDNIEMTNN
+4875 NSVKIFMDNIEMTNN

-4897 SAGNVLYEKRD
+4897 STGNVLYEKRD
-4908 NKLVKYAVEYTVT
+4908 NKLVKYAVEYIVT

-5143 DDLKIL
+5143 NDLKIL

-5161 RTFREEAVYSEIN
+5161 RTFREEPVYSEIN

-5253 SKENQRFTIQGSYDT
+5253 SKENQKFTIQGSYDT

-5341 KITGYNATAGETKT
+5341 KITGYNATVGETKT

-5362 KNGFRFFD
+5362 KKGFRFFD

-5382 FSNVTKSITN
+5382 FSNVTN

-5534 TGEGTSAEVQRN
+5534 TGDGTSAELQRN

-5557 SYIKIIW
+5557 SYIKVIW

-5586 AEYGQQLT
+5586 AEYGQQIT

-5603 TLLGWSSTGDESNID
+5603 TLLGWSSTGDENNID

-5657 TVTGKYRTEVQ
+5657 TITGKYRTEVQ

-5674 AGYTFEGWAT
+5674 ARYTFEGWAT

-5709 KPEQFTVTF
+5709 KPEQFTITF
-5718 NGNGGTTNVE
+5718 NGNGGTTKVE
-5728 SVTEN
+5728 SVIED

-5740 PIAERT
+5740 PIAERP

-5788 VTFNAG
+5788 VTFNAR

-5820 YELLGWAEDAK
+5820 YELLGWSEDAK

-5852 WSTKRYTVVLDAN
+5852 WNTKRYTVVLDAN

-5901 WSTNINAILGE
+5901 WATNINAILGE

-5943 IVENET
+5943 IVETET

-5955 SNIILPEA
+5955 SDIILPEA
-5963 TRAGYTLVG
+5963 TRSGYTLVG

-6035 SDTITMPMQETTN
+6035 SDTITMPMQKTTN
-6048 GYPIIQR
+6048 GYPVIQR

-6067 GSDVVKYQPGKTYS
+6067 GSDVIKYQPGKTYS

-6125 ITEKY
+6125 ITENY

-6144 TLLGWSENP
+6144 TLLGWLENP

-6348 NTFWNSS
+6348 NTFWNSN

-6378 YNGNGSTRGSTPQSS
+6378 YNGNGSTSGSTPQSS

-6419 QATGSKQYSNSESVL
+6419 QATGSKQYSNSESVV
-6434 NLSSENGSKITLYA
+6434 NLSSQNGSKITLYA

-6516 VNANDYW
+6516 VNANGYW

-6557 GIMTNME
+6557 GSMTNME
-6564 CKYGATYSLSAN
+6564 CKYGATYSLSSN

-6603 ISNLSTINGTE
+6603 ISNLTSTNGTT

-6621 KLILVY
+6621 KFILIY
-6627 PSGVVLDKS
+6627 PSGVVLDKE
-6636 SAIIDLS
+6636 SAIIDLIS
-6643 TNNKTVKLNA
+6643 DNKTVKLNA
-6653 TILPSNANTNLNLV
+6653 TIQPSNANTDLNLS
-6667 WSTNTPNVAVVDQ
+6667 WKSDNNSIATVDG
-6680 NGLVTGIGNGFATIT
+6680 NGLVTGIANGTTTIT

-6703 AQCNVI
+6703 AQCSVLVMTSVKEIKFLTKWLFGNDTVSSSVSYSVDINSRKTVSALVDITEKQPTEKLEWISSNPEIASVESSSGTWKVVEVEKNWLKKDKYYATSAVI
-6709 VQTSIISIVMNQSNI
+6709 IGNKVG
-6724 TIERNQV
+6724 
-6731 IKLTTTVN
+6731 TTTITVKGYDGRILG
-6739 PNFTTEKVNW
+6739 TVKV
-6749 ISDNQQIATI
+6749 TV
-6759 DDNGILTAKEVGNVT
+6759 TKEVYVT
-6774 ITAQNKNGKISAKC
+6774 LPAHSRGGEGYFSDWSGKI
-6788 SITIVHEPITI
+6788 E
-6799 NMSGNI
+6799 
-6805 SGTKSQQTVLQWN
+6805 
-6818 SSSIPAGAKS
+6818 AGAKS
-6828 IKMSWSCGVTN
+6828 VTIKTKSSLSN
-6839 AISDRR
+6839 AWRDRKITFT
-6845 YYWDFIENGNKN
+6845 YSGNGSHTWEDNLDGSFGN
-6857 SWQTDAL
+6857 NPSEDSTET
-6864 GVNTHGSATG
+6864 VN
-6874 ISRSLKGTKDFS
+6874 LD
-6886 NLSGGTSYSV
+6886 GGTNW
-6896 KAVISSFLNFWEPL
+6896 KISIYMSTGLGYGIGSLDVYGEVSGSLTF
-6910 WFWESANG
+6910 
-6918 WASATLEIN
+6918 
-6927 YLN
+6927 YY

>member
-120 KNVTS
+120 KNVAS
-125 TETNEEMT
+125 TKTNEEMT

-174 VVESNNTSTKE
+174 VVESNNMSTKE

-211 ISSTDEEYIVVEQSN
+211 ISSTDAEYIVVEQSD

-353 SKTINMNSMFA
+353 SKTTNMNSMFA

-371 LELQNF
+371 LELQNL

-383 DMENMFIGCENLE
+383 DMENMFFGCENLE

-473 TTLDLSNFD
+473 TTLDISNFD

-496 ENLTTLNISKFNTT
+496 ENLTTLNISNFNTT

-524 LQILNLSNFNIS
+524 LQILNISNFNIS

-584 SAIYAGENEIKL
+584 SAIYAGKNEIKL

-699 DGEGIALVIKE
+699 DGEGMALVIKE

-724 KLIIAE
+724 KLIITE

-740 NGSNNKYY
+740 NGDDNKYY

-757 KIESIKFVS
+757 KIESIKFVT

-844 MNSMFAICNNITT
+844 MNSMFAICNNLTT

-886 SSFNTS
+886 SSFTTS

-937 ISNFNTPK
+937 ISNFNTPQ
-945 VTDMNSMFFECRNLA
+945 
-960 TLNISNFNTSK
+960 

-1021 SKVEDMSSMFRR
+1021 SKVEDMNSMFRR

-1046 TQIASEYE
+1046 TQIASEYG

-1146 YFEIYVDREKTADI
+1146 YFEIYVDREKTTDI

-1202 QYKNSN
+1202 QYENSN

-1321 GYVTLTIPKDKIVDI
+1321 GYVTLIIPKDKIVDI

-1363 VIKPIWTASNMTFDN
+1363 VINPIWTASNMTFDN
-1378 KQGKITFK
+1378 QQGKITFK

-1391 KYFKESTLTT
+1391 KYFKESTLT
-1401 SKIKT
+1401 SNKIKT

-1479 SSLGIVDFKKPSITK
+1479 ALGTVDFKKPSITK

-1513 DNYFKASTLNK
+1513 DNYFKASILNK

-1549 FDENGKK
+1549 LDENGKK

-1593 KIFDEY
+1593 KISDEY

-1624 LTTDIQGT
+1624 LTTDIQGA

-1678 SFSSEDITNAIN
+1678 SFSSEDITNTIN

-1747 SENKNIA
+1747 NENKNIA

-1779 PIWKVTESN
+1779 PIWKVTENN
-1788 KQVDNENTSEIVLQG
+1788 KQVDNGNTSEIILQG

-1891 LVDKSGNLN
+1891 LVDKSENSN
-1900 NKTQLAVLNTLKSAV
+1900 NKIQLAVLNTLKSAV
-1915 IDKDSSGVVKETSKF
+1915 IDKDSSGVIKETSKF

-1961 SCDNSILAG
+1961 SGDNSILAG
-1970 YIDEDNNGKYEVYI
+1970 YIDEDNNGKYEIYI

-2066 PNFDTA
+2066 PNFDTS

-2083 NSNLTSLDLKEKFVT
+2083 NK
-2098 NKVTDISHMFDGNIK
+2098 K

-2128 TNMSG
+2128 INMSG
-2133 LFKNCNNIPKIDLG
+2133 LFKNCNNIQKIDLG

-2181 ESHTNFITNCGTNST
+2181 ESHTNFTTNCGTNST
-2196 NIYAGEA
+2196 KIYAGEA

-2239 SSSVNADDGTLTVK
+2239 SGSVNANDGTLTVK

-2286 KTVNAKEVSDG
+2286 KTVNATEVSDG

-2330 EGVASDKYGNRNLE
+2330 EGVASDKYGHRNLE
-2344 TEIKDDEKNHNTE
+2344 IEIKDDEKDRNTE

-2445 EGVTLDKIDSET
+2445 KGVTLDDMDAET
-2457 IESFENGIL
+2457 IEKLENGIF
-2466 TEEYYHQNIET
+2466 TEDYYHQNIET

-2492 GTYTLQVKNLEQ
+2492 GTYTLQIKNLEQ
-2504 ESGELYKN
+2504 EMGKLYKN

-2550 NKQPI
+2550 NEQPI

-2603 DDEETEKIQKQFIIN
+2603 DDEETEKIQKQFVIN
-2618 NDETT
+2618 NGETT

-2662 NEETENGKIYMTID
+2662 NEETENGKIDMTID
-2676 EGVIKDKSGNVNSES
+2676 EGVIKDKSGNINSES

-2778 IILSNFEQ
+2778 ITLSNFEQ

-2816 NKNKTTSIFGE
+2816 NKNKTTSILGE

-2936 IKGEDR
+2936 IRGEDR

-2977 IIGTNETNGEEI
+2977 IIGTNETNGEEV

-3008 EVNNT
+3008 EANNT

-3072 ENFENH
+3072 ENFENY

-3187 SSIVAGYEDS
+3187 SSIIAGYEDS

-3303 FRNCKN
+3303 FKNCKN

-3388 NSSEYINFGENF
+3388 NSSEYINFEENF

-3511 DVKNFRLNSSSS
+3511 DVKNLRLNSSSS

-3551 NKKLIV
+3551 NEKLIV

-3853 LSEDDLSISIDGEIV
+3853 LSENDLSISIDGEIV
-3868 STISKKLLENT
+3868 STISKKLVENT
-3879 NGQKYEEMYETIDG
+3879 NGKKYEEMYETIDG

-3996 KELEKIRNSIIVYV
+3996 KELEKIKNSIIVYV

-4040 NVKIQIPENVTTD
+4040 NVMIQIPENVTTD

-4245 DSSGINEVTSKLID
+4245 DSSGINETTSKLID
-4259 SETRN
+4259 SKTRN

-4468 SMTKFEL
+4468 SMTKLEL

-4547 SSTKIKYNMGRIE
+4547 SNTKIKYNMGRIE

-4614 NITKTITD
+4614 NITKTVTD

-4744 VYNEAENAWEK
+4744 VYNEAEKTWEK
-4755 VDITSSQNSLT
+4755 AEITSNQNSLT

-4775 YTLRVKDLEKNA
+4775 YTLRIKDLEKNT
-4787 GINYKDYSGAV
+4787 GINYKNYSGAV
-4798 NITIPSGKIEDY
+4798 NITIPSGKILDH

-4838 IDPAWEIEDV
+4838 IDPAWEIKDI

-4868 KETNLTA
+4868 KETNLTT

-4897 SAGNVLYEKRD
+4897 STGNVLYEKRD
-4908 NKLVKYAVEYTVT
+4908 NKLVKYAVEYIVT

-5143 DDLKIL
+5143 NDLKIL

-5161 RTFREEAVYSEIN
+5161 RTFREEPVYSEIN

-5253 SKENQRFTIQGSYDT
+5253 SKENQKFTIQGSYDT

-5341 KITGYNATAGETKT
+5341 KITGYNATVGETKT

-5362 KNGFRFFD
+5362 KKGFRFFD

-5534 TGEGTSAEVQRN
+5534 TGDGTSAELQRN

-5557 SYIKIIW
+5557 SYIKVIW

-5586 AEYGQQLT
+5586 AEYGQQIT

-5603 TLLGWSSTGDESNID
+5603 TLLGWSSTGDENNID

-5657 TVTGKYRTEVQ
+5657 TITGKYRTEVQ

-5674 AGYTFEGWAT
+5674 ARYTFEGWAT

-5709 KPEQFTVTF
+5709 KPEQFTITF
-5718 NGNGGTTNVE
+5718 NGNGGTTKVE
-5728 SVTEN
+5728 SVIED

-5740 PIAERT
+5740 PIAERP

-5788 VTFNAG
+5788 VTFNAR

-5820 YELLGWAEDAK
+5820 YELLGWSEDAK

-5852 WSTKRYTVVLDAN
+5852 WNTKRYTVVLDAN

-5901 WSTNINAILGE
+5901 WATNINAILGE

-5943 IVENET
+5943 IVETET

-5955 SNIILPEA
+5955 SDIILPEA
-5963 TRAGYTLVG
+5963 TRPGYTLVG

-6035 SDTITMPMQETTN
+6035 SDTITMPIQENTN
-6048 GYPIIQR
+6048 GYPVIQK

-6125 ITEKY
+6125 ITENY

-6249 NGKGIIGTN
+6249 NGKGIIGNN

-6289 PNGGNITENTKEVV
+6289 ANGGNITENTKEVV

-6333 GIQVYKNNGSSNANS
+6333 GIQIYKNNGSSNANS
-6348 NTFWNSS
+6348 NTFWNSN

-6378 YNGNGSTRGSTPQSS
+6378 YNGNGSTSGSTPQSS

-6419 QATGSKQYSNSESVL
+6419 QANGSKQYSNSESVV
-6434 NLSSENGSKITLYA
+6434 NLSSQNGSKITLYA
-6448 VWKEEEYTIT
+6448 VWKEEEYTII

-6516 VNANDYW
+6516 VNANGYW

-6557 GIMTNME
+6557 GSMTNME

-6603 ISNLSTINGTE
+6603 ISNLTSANGTI

-6621 KLILVY
+6621 KFILIY
-6627 PSGVVLDKS
+6627 PSGVVLDKE
-6636 SAIIDLS
+6636 SAIIDLIS
-6643 TNNKTVKLNA
+6643 DNKTVKLNA
-6653 TILPSNANTNLNLV
+6653 TIQPSNANTDLNLS
-6667 WSTNTPNVAVVDQ
+6667 WKSDNNSIATVDG
-6680 NGLVTGIGNGFATIT
+6680 NGLVTGIANGTTTIT

-6703 AQCNVI
+6703 AQCSVLVMTSVKEIKFLEKWWFGNDI
-6709 VQTSIISIVMNQSNI
+6709 VSSSASYSVDINSKI
-6724 TIERNQV
+6724 TISALVDITEKQPTEKLEWISSNPEIASVESSSGTWEVVEVEKNWFKKDKYYATSAV
-6731 IKLTTTVN
+6731 IIGNKVGTTTITVKGYDGRILG
-6739 PNFTTEKVNW
+6739 TVKV
-6749 ISDNQQIATI
+6749 TV
-6759 DDNGILTAKEVGNVT
+6759 TKEVYVT
-6774 ITAQNKNGKISAKC
+6774 LPAHSRGGEGYFSDWSGKI
-6788 SITIVHEPITI
+6788 E
-6799 NMSGNI
+6799 
-6805 SGTKSQQTVLQWN
+6805 
-6818 SSSIPAGAKS
+6818 AGAKS
-6828 IKMSWSCGVTN
+6828 VTIKTKSSLSN
-6839 AISDRR
+6839 AWRDRKITFT
-6845 YYWDFIENGNKN
+6845 YSGNGSHTWEDNLDGSFGN
-6857 SWQTDAL
+6857 NPSEDSTET
-6864 GVNTHGSATG
+6864 VN
-6874 ISRSLKGTKDFS
+6874 LD
-6886 NLSGGTSYSV
+6886 GGTNW
-6896 KAVISSFLNFWEPL
+6896 KISIYMSTGLGYGVGSLDVYGEVSGSLTFH
-6910 WFWESANG
+6910 
-6918 WASATLEIN
+6918 
-6927 YLN
+6927 Y

>member
-67 NGNYEISLPETI
+67 DGNYEISLPETI

-84 SNYKTLNGYKSA
+84 SNYKTLNGDKSA

-125 TETNEEMT
+125 TKTNEEMT

-174 VVESNNTSTKE
+174 VVESNNMSTKE

-211 ISSTDEEYIVVEQSN
+211 ISSTDAEYIVVEQSD

-353 SKTINMNSMFA
+353 SKTTNMNSMFA

-383 DMENMFIGCENLE
+383 DMENMFFGCENLE

-409 TMSNMFQNCKKL
+409 TMCNMFQNCKKL

-473 TTLDLSNFD
+473 TTLDISNFD

-496 ENLTTLNISKFNTT
+496 ENLTTLNISNFNTT

-524 LQILNLSNFNIS
+524 LQILNISNFNIS

-584 SAIYAGENEIKL
+584 SAIYAGKNEIKL

-662 LYIDEKIVDNLTVTI
+662 LYIDGKIVDNLTVTI

-699 DGEGIALVIKE
+699 DGEGMALVIKE

-724 KLIIAE
+724 KLIITE

-740 NGSNNKYY
+740 NGDDNKYY

-757 KIESIKFVS
+757 KIESIKFVA

-844 MNSMFAICNNITT
+844 MNSMFAICNNLTT

-937 ISNFNTPK
+937 ISNFNTPQ
-945 VTDMNSMFFECRNLA
+945 
-960 TLNISNFNTSK
+960 

-1021 SKVEDMSSMFRR
+1021 SKVEDMNSMFRR

-1046 TQIASEYE
+1046 TQIASEYG

-1146 YFEIYVDREKTADI
+1146 YFEIYVDREKTTDI

-1202 QYKNSN
+1202 QYENSN

-1321 GYVTLTIPKDKIVDI
+1321 GYVTLIIPKDKIVDI

-1363 VIKPIWTASNMTFDN
+1363 VINPIWTASNMTFDN
-1378 KQGKITFK
+1378 QQGKITFK

-1391 KYFKESTLTT
+1391 KYFKESTLT
-1401 SKIKT
+1401 SNKIKT

-1549 FDENGKK
+1549 LDENGKK

-1593 KIFDEY
+1593 KISDEY

-1678 SFSSEDITNAIN
+1678 SFSSENITNTIN

-1717 SKLIINDNRPTLDYS
+1717 SKLIVNDNRPTLDYS
-1732 GFLSISIPKDKIQDT
+1732 GFLSISIPKDKVQDT

-1779 PIWKVTESN
+1779 PIWKVTENN
-1788 KQVDNENTSEIVLQG
+1788 KQVDNGNTSEIVLQG

-1915 IDKDSSGVVKETSKF
+1915 IDKDSSGVIKETSKF

-1954 TTWDVSS
+1954 ATWDVSS
-1961 SCDNSILAG
+1961 SGDNSILAG
-1970 YIDEDNNGKYEVYI
+1970 YIDEDNNGKYEIYI

-2032 LSILQLSNN
+2032 LSRLQLSNN

-2051 YMFEKCEIISELDLG
+2051 HMFEKCEIISELDLG

-2098 NKVTDISHMFDGNIK
+2098 NNVTDISHMFDGNIK

-2181 ESHTNFITNCGTNST
+2181 ESHTNFTTNCGTNST
-2196 NIYAGEA
+2196 KIYVGEA

-2215 SSSETI
+2215 SSSDTI

-2239 SSSVNADDGTLTVK
+2239 SSSVNANDGTLTVK

-2264 LNLLDES
+2264 LNSLDES

-2286 KTVNAKEVSDG
+2286 KTVNATEVSDG

-2330 EGVASDKYGNRNLE
+2330 EGVASDKYGHRNLE
-2344 TEIKDDEKNHNTE
+2344 TEIKDDEKDRNTE

-2371 RSANTEINTENKVV
+2371 RSANTEIDVENKVV
-2385 TIKFDVRDKYYASS
+2385 TMKFDVRDKYYVSS

-2426 NNIMSYKEY
+2426 NNIISYEEY

-2445 EGVTLDKIDSET
+2445 EGVTLDDMDAET
-2457 IESFENGIL
+2457 IEKFENGIL
-2466 TEEYYHQNIET
+2466 TEDYYHQNIET

-2486 DQDGYG
+2486 DQDGCG
-2492 GTYTLQVKNLEQ
+2492 GTYTLQIKNLEQ
-2504 ESGELYKN
+2504 EMGELYKN

-2550 NKQPI
+2550 NEQPI
-2555 IVDVVNPTFK
+2555 IVDVVNPTLK

-2577 ITLDIVGTDKYYLEN
+2577 VTLDIVGTDKYYLEN

-2618 NDETT
+2618 NGETT
-2623 EKANSYAIPLYENRE
+2623 ENANSYAIPLYENRE
-2638 GKQVQYGIKYHLK
+2638 GKQVQYGVKYHLK
-2651 LSGISLENAQN
+2651 LSRISLDNDQN
-2662 NEETENGKIYMTID
+2662 NEETENGKIDMTID
-2676 EGVIKDKSGNVNSES
+2676 EGVIKDKSGNINSES
-2691 KFEIGAI
+2691 KFEIGDI

-2707 ISSSIDKVNE
+2707 ISSSIDKVNK

-2728 HIIEPNT
+2728 HIIEPNIS
-2735 YNNYRIYIDE
+2735 NNYRIYIDE
-2745 EDITDSVNQKIEKEQ
+2745 EDITDSVNQQIEKEQ

-2768 KEKIIGYNYT
+2768 KEKFIGYNYT
-2778 IILSNFEQ
+2778 ITLSNFEQ

-2977 IIGTNETNGEEI
+2977 IIGTNETNGEEV

-3008 EVNNT
+3008 DENT
-3013 LSSILIKGTDTYYSS
+3013 LSSIAIKGTDTYYSR
-3028 NTLNDGEYSAT
+3028 NTLSDGEYSAA

-3061 IKQEKVLEENR
+3061 IKQEEALEENR
-3072 ENFENH
+3072 ENLETY
-3078 EINKAQY
+3078 EINRVQY
-3085 GVVLKIEVKG
+3085 GVVLRIEVKG

-3135 KEISFNESTNSF
+3135 KEILFNESTNSF

-3179 WNVSANGD
+3179 WNAAANGD
-3187 SSIVAGYEDS
+3187 NSIIAGYEDS

-3242 TTNIDSLYFGDKK
+3242 ATNIDSLYFGDKK

-3419 SIQLPN
+3419 SIQLSN

-3511 DVKNFRLNSSSS
+3511 DVKNLRLNSSSS

-3551 NKKLIV
+3551 NEKLIV

-3853 LSEDDLSISIDGEIV
+3853 LSENDLSISIDGEIV
-3868 STISKKLLENT
+3868 STISKKLVENT
-3879 NGQKYEEMYETIDG
+3879 NGKKYEEMYETIDG

-3996 KELEKIRNSIIVYV
+3996 KELEKIKNSIIVYV

-4040 NVKIQIPENVTTD
+4040 NVMIQIPENVTTD

-4245 DSSGINEVTSKLID
+4245 DSSGINETTSKLID

-4308 PKIQDIDNAYL
+4308 PKVQDIDNAYL

-4360 NTSIKRKDI
+4360 NTNIKRKDI

-4468 SMTKFEL
+4468 SMTKLEL
-4475 GETFDISKVTD
+4475 GEKFDISKVTD

-4547 SSTKIKYNMGRIE
+4547 SNTKIKYNMGRIE
-4560 CKYRTKWSKISTT
+4560 CKYRTEWSKISTT

-4669 YGNGNFEDI
+4669 YGNGNFEEI

-4744 VYNEAENAWEK
+4744 VYNEAEKTWEK
-4755 VDITSSQNSLT
+4755 VEITSSQNSLT

-4775 YTLRVKDLEKNA
+4775 YTLRIKDLEKNT
-4787 GINYKDYSGAV
+4787 GINYKNYSGAV
-4798 NITIPSGKIEDY
+4798 NITIPSGKISDY

-4838 IDPAWEIEDV
+4838 IDPVWKIEDV

-4897 SAGNVLYEKRD
+4897 STGNVLYEKRD
-4908 NKLVKYAVEYTVT
+4908 NKLVKYAVEYIVT

-5143 DDLKIL
+5143 NDLKIL

-5161 RTFREEAVYSEIN
+5161 RTFREEPVYSEIN

-5213 AGLIEDESGNTN
+5213 AGLIEDEFGNTN

-5253 SKENQRFTIQGSYDT
+5253 SKENQKFTIQGSYDT

-5328 AIGGRSITLKDIN
+5328 AVGGRSITLKDIN

-5534 TGEGTSAEVQRN
+5534 TGEGTSAELQRN

-5557 SYIKIIW
+5557 SYIKVIW

-5657 TVTGKYRTEVQ
+5657 TITGKYRTEVQ

-5718 NGNGGTTNVE
+5718 DGNGGTTNVE

-5733 YNTKVDL
+5733 YNAKVDL
-5740 PIAERT
+5740 PIAERP

-5820 YELLGWAEDAK
+5820 YELLGWSEDAK

-5943 IVENET
+5943 IVETET

-5955 SNIILPEA
+5955 SDIILPEA

-5972 WDIRASSATAKY
+5972 WDIRASSANAKY

-5990 TVQGNITLYAIWKA
+5990 TVQGNITLYAIWRA

-6048 GYPIIQR
+6048 GYPVIQR

-6067 GSDVVKYQPGKTYS
+6067 GSDVIKYQPGKTYS

-6125 ITEKY
+6125 ITENY

-6193 GNIIVNGE
+6193 GNITVNGE

-6333 GIQVYKNNGSSNANS
+6333 GIQVYKNDGSSNANS
-6348 NTFWNSS
+6348 NTFWNSN

-6365 LYAQWTPI
+6365 LYAQWIPI

-6378 YNGNGSTRGSTPQSS
+6378 YNGNGSTSGSTPQSS
-6393 HTYDEAKKLTENG
+6393 HTYDEAKKLTANG

-6419 QATGSKQYSNSESVL
+6419 QATGSKQYSNSESVV
-6434 NLSSENGSKITLYA
+6434 NLSSQNGSKITLYA

-6483 SALNP
+6483 STLNP
-6488 TKTGYIFSGWYTSTS
+6488 TKFGYIFNGWYTSTS

-6523 TSSKQWIYTDN
+6523 TSSKQWIYADN
-6534 ITLYAQWT
+6534 VILYAQWT

-6557 GIMTNME
+6557 GSMTNME
-6564 CKYGATYSLSAN
+6564 CKYGATYSLSEN
-6576 GFKKDGYEFIGW
+6576 GFNKDGYEFIGW

-6603 ISNLSTINGTE
+6603 INSLSSVNGSK

-6627 PSGVVLDKS
+6627 PSGVVLDQN

-6643 TNNKTVKLNA
+6643 ADDITVKLNA
-6653 TILPSNANTNLNLV
+6653 TIQPSKANTDLNLT
-6667 WSTNTPNVAVVDQ
+6667 WKSSNESVATVNE
-6680 NGLVTGIGNGFATIT
+6680 NGLVTGVANGIATIT

-6703 AQCNVI
+6703 AQCSIV
-6709 VQTSIISIVMNQSNI
+6709 VQTSIKTIRI
-6724 TIERNQV
+6724 TNEGEIALNG
-6731 IKLTTTVN
+6731 LGSTTKIDVTVT
-6739 PNFTTEKVNW
+6739 PFTRTEKIVWKSSNENVAKV
-6749 ISDNQQIATI
+6749 DE
-6759 DDNGILTAKEVGNVT
+6759 NGTVTAIGSGKVT
-6774 ITAQNKNGKISAKC
+6774 ITVQNSSGNVKAYINVTVTDIDSFNDEFYTLNGHSKGWMTIGSEKTISSQGKMISKIEGSASFWFIKRPWGIYAGLAIDVYDGTNWETLWESYKNFDFNLGAPNREYSASVSK
-6788 SITIVHEPITI
+6788 TI
-6799 NMSGNI
+6799 NNNKLY
-6805 SGTKSQQTVLQWN
+6805 TKIRGRLYLGSD
-6818 SSSIPAGAKS
+6818 I
-6828 IKMSWSCGVTN
+6828 WSV
-6839 AISDRR
+6839 R
-6845 YYWDFIENGNKN
+6845 
-6857 SWQTDAL
+6857 
-6864 GVNTHGSATG
+6864 
-6874 ISRSLKGTKDFS
+6874 
-6886 NLSGGTSYSV
+6886 
-6896 KAVISSFLNFWEPL
+6896 
-6910 WFWESANG
+6910 
-6918 WASATLEIN
+6918 
-6927 YLN
+6927 

>member
-84 SNYKTLNGYKSA
+84 SNYKTLNGDKSA

-125 TETNEEMT
+125 TKTNEEMT

-174 VVESNNTSTKE
+174 VVESNNMSTKE

-211 ISSTDEEYIVVEQSN
+211 ISSTDAEYIVVEQSD

-353 SKTINMNSMFA
+353 SKTTNMNSMFA
-364 MCTNITT
+364 MCTNVTT
-371 LELQNF
+371 LELQNL

-383 DMENMFIGCENLE
+383 DMENMFFGCENLE

-421 TELNLESFDT
+421 TELNLKSFDT

-461 DMSWMFYNCKNI
+461 DMSWMFYNCKNV
-473 TTLDLSNFD
+473 TTLDISNFD

-496 ENLTTLNISKFNTT
+496 ENLTTLNISNFNTT

-524 LQILNLSNFNIS
+524 LQILNISNFNIS

-584 SAIYAGENEIKL
+584 SAIYAGKNEIKL

-699 DGEGIALVIKE
+699 DGEGMALVIKE

-724 KLIIAE
+724 KLIITE

-740 NGSNNKYY
+740 NGDDNKYY

-757 KIESIKFVS
+757 KIESIKFVA

-844 MNSMFAICNNITT
+844 MNSMFAICNNLTT

-937 ISNFNTPK
+937 ISNFNTPQ
-945 VTDMNSMFFECRNLA
+945 
-960 TLNISNFNTSK
+960 

-985 TTINVSNFNTSNTV
+985 TTINISNFNTSNTV
-999 YMGAMFSGCSAI
+999 YMGAMFSGCSSI

-1021 SKVEDMSSMFRR
+1021 SKVEDMNSMFRR

-1046 TQIASEYE
+1046 TQIASEYG

-1146 YFEIYVDREKTADI
+1146 YFEIYVDREKTTDI

-1174 QCTLTLDFENAVES
+1174 QCTLTLGFENAVES

-1202 QYKNSN
+1202 QYENSN
-1208 LEQKIIVDNA
+1208 LEQKIIVDNI

-1234 DKDNKI
+1234 DKDNKT

-1378 KQGKITFK
+1378 QQGKITFK

-1391 KYFKESTLTT
+1391 KYFKESTLT
-1401 SKIKT
+1401 SNKIKT

-1479 SSLGIVDFKKPSITK
+1479 VLGIVDFKKPSITK

-1549 FDENGKK
+1549 LDENGKK

-1593 KIFDEY
+1593 KISDEY

-1624 LTTDIQGT
+1624 LTTDIQGA
-1632 NDSVKIVF
+1632 NDSVKVVF

-1678 SFSSEDITNAIN
+1678 SFSSEDITNTIN

-1717 SKLIINDNRPTLDYS
+1717 SKLMINDNRPTLDYS

-1754 QTITVGTSIDGNETN
+1754 QTITVGTSINGNETN

-1779 PIWKVTESN
+1779 PIWKVTENN

-1891 LVDKSGNLN
+1891 LVDKSENSN
-1900 NKTQLAVLNTLKSAV
+1900 NKTQLTVLNTLKSAV
-1915 IDKDSSGVVKETSKF
+1915 IDKDSSGVIKETSKF

-1961 SCDNSILAG
+1961 SGDNSILAG
-1970 YIDEDNNGKYEVYI
+1970 YIDEDNNGKYEIYI

-2051 YMFEKCEIISELDLG
+2051 HMFEKCEIISELDLG

-2083 NSNLTSLDLKEKFVT
+2083 NSNLTGLDLKEKFVT
-2098 NKVTDISHMFDGNIK
+2098 NKVTDISHMFDGNKK

-2133 LFKNCNNIPKIDLG
+2133 LFKNCNNIQKIDLG

-2181 ESHTNFITNCGTNST
+2181 ESHTNFTNNCGTNST
-2196 NIYAGEA
+2196 KIYVGEA

-2239 SSSVNADDGTLTVK
+2239 SSSVNANDGTLTVK

-2264 LNLLDES
+2264 SNSLDKS

-2286 KTVNAKEVSDG
+2286 KTVNATEVSDG

-2330 EGVASDKYGNRNLE
+2330 EGVASDKYGHRNLE
-2344 TEIKDDEKNHNTE
+2344 TEIKDDEKDRNTE

-2371 RSANTEINTENKVV
+2371 KSAKTEINTENKVV

-2399 NINLSDIIMKIYN
+2399 NINLSDIILKIYN

-2435 VNNTLKEKGY
+2435 VNSTLKEKGY
-2445 EGVTLDKIDSET
+2445 DGGTLDDMDAET
-2457 IESFENGIL
+2457 IEKLENGIF
-2466 TEEYYHQNIET
+2466 TEDYYHQNIET

-2492 GTYTLQVKNLEQ
+2492 GTYTLQIKNLEQ
-2504 ESGELYKN
+2504 EMGELYKN
-2512 YSGYISFIIPEGK
+2512 YSGYISLIIPEGK

-2550 NKQPI
+2550 NEQPI

-2603 DDEETEKIQKQFIIN
+2603 DDEETEKIQKQFVIN
-2618 NDETT
+2618 NGETT

-2662 NEETENGKIYMTID
+2662 NEETENGKIDMTID
-2676 EGVIKDKSGNVNSES
+2676 EGVIKDKSGNINSES

-2768 KEKIIGYNYT
+2768 KEKIVGYNYT
-2778 IILSNFEQ
+2778 ITLSNFEQ

-2803 LEIAEGTAVDEYE
+2803 LEIAEGMAVDEYE
-2816 NKNKTTSIFGE
+2816 NKNKTTSILGE

-2887 NNDNVNVNLESKEIR
+2887 SNDNVNVNLESKEIR

-2977 IIGTNETNGEEI
+2977 IIGTNETNGEEV

-3008 EVNNT
+3008 EANNT

-3072 ENFENH
+3072 ENFENY

-3179 WNVSANGD
+3179 WNASANGD
-3187 SSIVAGYEDS
+3187 NSIIAGYEDS

-3242 TTNIDSLYFGDKK
+3242 ATNIDSLYFGDKK

-3511 DVKNFRLNSSSS
+3511 DIKNLRLNSSSS

-3605 TGGVQYILTIEN
+3605 TGGVQYILTLEN

-3694 TLEVVLKVYDKYI
+3694 TLEFVLKVYDKYI

-3782 DMSGNGNIQK
+3782 DMSRNGNIQK

-3853 LSEDDLSISIDGEIV
+3853 LSENDLSISIDGEIV
-3868 STISKKLLENT
+3868 STISKKLVENT
-3879 NGQKYEEMYETIDG
+3879 NGKKYEEMYETIDG

-3902 TLKLSNFEAGEEVTD
+3902 TLKLSNFEAGEEVKD

-3986 YDKFMLPPTD
+3986 YDKFMLSPTD

-4020 KLEYIENKY
+4020 KLEYVENKY

-4245 DSSGINEVTSKLID
+4245 DSSGINEATSKLID

-4319 LFPQGIVEDTK
+4319 LFPQGIVEDKK

-4352 GPNSGFLG
+4352 GPNGGFLG

-4455 TNMSHM
+4455 TNMSHI

-4468 SMTKFEL
+4468 SMTKLEL

-4547 SSTKIKYNMGRIE
+4547 SNAKIKYNMGRIE

-4614 NITKTITD
+4614 NITKTVTD

-4744 VYNEAENAWEK
+4744 VYNEAEKTWEK
-4755 VDITSSQNSLT
+4755 AEITSNQNSLT

-4775 YTLRVKDLEKNA
+4775 YTLRIKDLEKNT
-4787 GINYKDYSGAV
+4787 GINYKNYSGAV
-4798 NITIPSGKIEDY
+4798 NITIPSGKILDH

-4838 IDPAWEIEDV
+4838 IDPAWEIKDI

-4868 KETNLTA
+4868 KETNLTT

-4897 SAGNVLYEKRD
+4897 STGNVLYEKRD
-4908 NKLVKYAVEYTVT
+4908 NKLVKYAVEYIVT

-4970 DFVRPIIKKISSKI
+4970 DFVRPIIKKVSSKI

-5143 DDLKIL
+5143 NDLKIL

-5161 RTFREEAVYSEIN
+5161 RTFREEPVYSEIN

-5253 SKENQRFTIQGSYDT
+5253 SKENQKFTIQGSYDT

-5341 KITGYNATAGETKT
+5341 KITGYNATVGETKT

-5362 KNGFRFFD
+5362 KKGFRFFD

-5534 TGEGTSAEVQRN
+5534 TGEGTSAELQRN

-5557 SYIKIIW
+5557 SYIKVIW

-5657 TVTGKYRTEVQ
+5657 TITGKYRTEVQ

-5709 KPEQFTVTF
+5709 KPEQFTITF

-5733 YNTKVDL
+5733 YNAKVDL
-5740 PIAERT
+5740 PKAERP

-5820 YELLGWAEDAK
+5820 YELLGWSEDAK

-5943 IVENET
+5943 IVETET

-5955 SNIILPEA
+5955 SDIILPEA

-5990 TVQGNITLYAIWKA
+5990 TVQGNITLYAIWRA

-6035 SDTITMPMQETTN
+6035 SDTITMPMQKTTN
-6048 GYPIIQR
+6048 GYPVIQR

-6125 ITEKY
+6125 ITENY

-6289 PNGGNITENTKEVV
+6289 ANGGNITENTKEVV

-6333 GIQVYKNNGSSNANS
+6333 GIQVYKNDGSSNANS
-6348 NTFWNSS
+6348 NTFWNSN

-6378 YNGNGSTRGSTPQSS
+6378 YNGNGSTSGSTPQSS

-6419 QATGSKQYSNSESVL
+6419 QATGSKQYSNSESVV
-6434 NLSSENGSKITLYA
+6434 NLSSQNGSKITLYA

-6516 VNANDYW
+6516 VNANGYW

-6557 GIMTNME
+6557 GSMTNME

-6603 ISNLSTINGTE
+6603 ISNLTSANGTT

-6621 KLILVY
+6621 KFILIY
-6627 PSGVVLDKS
+6627 PSGVVLDKE
-6636 SAIIDLS
+6636 SAIIDLIS
-6643 TNNKTVKLNA
+6643 DNKTVKLNA
-6653 TILPSNANTNLNLV
+6653 TIQPSNANTDLNLS
-6667 WSTNTPNVAVVDQ
+6667 WKSDNNSIATVDG
-6680 NGLVTGIGNGFATIT
+6680 NGLVTGIANGTTTIT

-6703 AQCNVI
+6703 ARCSVLVMTSVKEIKFLTKLWFGNDTVSSSVSYSVDINSRKTVSALVDITEKQPTEKLEWISSNPEIASVESSSGTWEVVEVEKNWFKKDKYYATSAVI
-6709 VQTSIISIVMNQSNI
+6709 IGNKVG
-6724 TIERNQV
+6724 
-6731 IKLTTTVN
+6731 TTTITVKGYDGRILG
-6739 PNFTTEKVNW
+6739 TVKV
-6749 ISDNQQIATI
+6749 TV
-6759 DDNGILTAKEVGNVT
+6759 TKEVYVT
-6774 ITAQNKNGKISAKC
+6774 LPAHSRGGEGYFSDWSGKI
-6788 SITIVHEPITI
+6788 E
-6799 NMSGNI
+6799 
-6805 SGTKSQQTVLQWN
+6805 
-6818 SSSIPAGAKS
+6818 AGAKS
-6828 IKMSWSCGVTN
+6828 VTIKTKSSLSN
-6839 AISDRR
+6839 AWRDRKITFT
-6845 YYWDFIENGNKN
+6845 YSGNGSHTWEDNLDGSFGN
-6857 SWQTDAL
+6857 NPSEDSTET
-6864 GVNTHGSATG
+6864 VN
-6874 ISRSLKGTKDFS
+6874 LD
-6886 NLSGGTSYSV
+6886 GGTNW
-6896 KAVISSFLNFWEPL
+6896 KISIYMSTGLGYGFGSLDVHGEVSGSLTF
-6910 WFWESANG
+6910 
-6918 WASATLEIN
+6918 
-6927 YLN
+6927 YY

>member
-67 NGNYEISLPETI
+67 DGNYEISLPETI

-84 SNYKTLNGYKSA
+84 SNYKTLNGDKSA

-125 TETNEEMT
+125 TKTNEEMT

-174 VVESNNTSTKE
+174 VVESNNMSTKE

-211 ISSTDEEYIVVEQSN
+211 ISSTDAEYIVVEQSD

-353 SKTINMNSMFA
+353 SKTTNMNSMFA

-383 DMENMFIGCENLE
+383 DMENMFFGCENLE

-409 TMSNMFQNCKKL
+409 TMCNMFQNCKKL

-473 TTLDLSNFD
+473 TTLDISNFD

-496 ENLTTLNISKFNTT
+496 ENLTTLNISNFNTT

-524 LQILNLSNFNIS
+524 LQILNISNFNIS

-584 SAIYAGENEIKL
+584 SAIYAGKNEIKL

-662 LYIDEKIVDNLTVTI
+662 LYIDGKIVDNLTVTI

-699 DGEGIALVIKE
+699 DGEGMALVIKE

-724 KLIIAE
+724 KLIITE

-740 NGSNNKYY
+740 NGDDNKYY

-757 KIESIKFVS
+757 KIESIKFVA

-844 MNSMFAICNNITT
+844 MNSMFAICNNLTT

-937 ISNFNTPK
+937 ISNFNTPQ
-945 VTDMNSMFFECRNLA
+945 
-960 TLNISNFNTSK
+960 

-1021 SKVEDMSSMFRR
+1021 SKVEDMNSMFRR

-1046 TQIASEYE
+1046 TQIASEYG

-1146 YFEIYVDREKTADI
+1146 YFEIYVDREKTTDI

-1202 QYKNSN
+1202 QYENSN

-1321 GYVTLTIPKDKIVDI
+1321 GYVTLIIPKDKIVDI

-1363 VIKPIWTASNMTFDN
+1363 VINPIWTASNMTFDN
-1378 KQGKITFK
+1378 QQGKITFK

-1391 KYFKESTLTT
+1391 KYFKESTLT
-1401 SKIKT
+1401 SNKIKT

-1549 FDENGKK
+1549 LDENGKK

-1593 KIFDEY
+1593 KISDEY

-1678 SFSSEDITNAIN
+1678 SFSSENITNTIN

-1717 SKLIINDNRPTLDYS
+1717 SKLIVNDNRPTLDYS
-1732 GFLSISIPKDKIQDT
+1732 GFLSISIPKDKVQDT

-1779 PIWKVTESN
+1779 PIWKVTENN
-1788 KQVDNENTSEIVLQG
+1788 KQVDNGNTSEIVLQG

-1915 IDKDSSGVVKETSKF
+1915 IDKDSSGVIKETSKF

-1954 TTWDVSS
+1954 ATWDVSS
-1961 SCDNSILAG
+1961 SGDNSILAG
-1970 YIDEDNNGKYEVYI
+1970 YIDEDNNGKYEIYI

-2032 LSILQLSNN
+2032 LSRLQLSNN

-2051 YMFEKCEIISELDLG
+2051 HMFEKCEIISELDLG

-2098 NKVTDISHMFDGNIK
+2098 NNVTDISHMFDGNIK

-2181 ESHTNFITNCGTNST
+2181 ESHTNFTTNCGTNST
-2196 NIYAGEA
+2196 KIYVGEA

-2215 SSSETI
+2215 SSSDTI

-2239 SSSVNADDGTLTVK
+2239 SSSVNANDGTLTVK

-2264 LNLLDES
+2264 LNSLDES

-2286 KTVNAKEVSDG
+2286 KTVNATEVSDG

-2330 EGVASDKYGNRNLE
+2330 EGVASDKYGHRNLE
-2344 TEIKDDEKNHNTE
+2344 TEIKDDEKDRNTE

-2371 RSANTEINTENKVV
+2371 RSANTEIDVENKVV
-2385 TIKFDVRDKYYASS
+2385 TMKFDVRDKYYVSS

-2426 NNIMSYKEY
+2426 NNIISYEEY

-2445 EGVTLDKIDSET
+2445 EGVTLDDMDAET
-2457 IESFENGIL
+2457 IEKFENGIL
-2466 TEEYYHQNIET
+2466 TEDYYHQNIET

-2486 DQDGYG
+2486 DQDGCG
-2492 GTYTLQVKNLEQ
+2492 GTYTLQIKNLEQ
-2504 ESGELYKN
+2504 EMGELYKN

-2550 NKQPI
+2550 NEQPI
-2555 IVDVVNPTFK
+2555 IVDVVNPTLK

-2577 ITLDIVGTDKYYLEN
+2577 VTLDIVGTDKYYLEN

-2618 NDETT
+2618 NGETT
-2623 EKANSYAIPLYENRE
+2623 ENANSYAIPLYENRE
-2638 GKQVQYGIKYHLK
+2638 GKQVQYGVKYHLK
-2651 LSGISLENAQN
+2651 LSRISLDNDQN
-2662 NEETENGKIYMTID
+2662 NEETENGKIDMTID
-2676 EGVIKDKSGNVNSES
+2676 EGVIKDKSGNINSES
-2691 KFEIGAI
+2691 KFEIGDI

-2707 ISSSIDKVNE
+2707 ISSSIDKVNK

-2728 HIIEPNT
+2728 HIIEPNIS
-2735 YNNYRIYIDE
+2735 NNYRIYIDE
-2745 EDITDSVNQKIEKEQ
+2745 EDITDSVNQQIEKEQ

-2768 KEKIIGYNYT
+2768 KEKFIGYNYT
-2778 IILSNFEQ
+2778 ITLSNFEQ

-2977 IIGTNETNGEEI
+2977 IIGTNETNGEEV

-3008 EVNNT
+3008 DENT
-3013 LSSILIKGTDTYYSS
+3013 LSSIAIKGTDTYYSR
-3028 NTLNDGEYSAT
+3028 NTLSDGEYSAA

-3061 IKQEKVLEENR
+3061 IKQEEALEENR
-3072 ENFENH
+3072 ENLETY
-3078 EINKAQY
+3078 EINRVQY
-3085 GVVLKIEVKG
+3085 GVVLRIEVKG

-3135 KEISFNESTNSF
+3135 KEILFNESTNSF

-3179 WNVSANGD
+3179 WNAAANGD
-3187 SSIVAGYEDS
+3187 NSIIAGYEDS

-3242 TTNIDSLYFGDKK
+3242 ATNIDSLYFGDKK

-3419 SIQLPN
+3419 SIQLSN

-3511 DVKNFRLNSSSS
+3511 DVKNLRLNSSSS

-3551 NKKLIV
+3551 NEKLIV

-3853 LSEDDLSISIDGEIV
+3853 LSENDLSISIDGEIV
-3868 STISKKLLENT
+3868 STISKKLVENT
-3879 NGQKYEEMYETIDG
+3879 NGKKYEEMYETIDG

-3996 KELEKIRNSIIVYV
+3996 KELEKIKNSIIVYV

-4040 NVKIQIPENVTTD
+4040 NVMIQIPENVTTD

-4135 LETDEE
+4135 LKTDEE

-4245 DSSGINEVTSKLID
+4245 DSSGINETTSKLID

-4308 PKIQDIDNAYL
+4308 PKVQDIDNAYL

-4360 NTSIKRKDI
+4360 NTNIKRKDI

-4468 SMTKFEL
+4468 SMTKLEL
-4475 GETFDISKVTD
+4475 GEKFDISKVTD

-4547 SSTKIKYNMGRIE
+4547 SNTKIKYNMGRIE
-4560 CKYRTKWSKISTT
+4560 CKYRTEWSKISTT

-4669 YGNGNFEDI
+4669 YGNGNFEEI

-4744 VYNEAENAWEK
+4744 VYNEAEKTWEK
-4755 VDITSSQNSLT
+4755 VEITSSQNSLT

-4775 YTLRVKDLEKNA
+4775 YTLRIKDLEKNT
-4787 GINYKDYSGAV
+4787 GINYKNYSGAV
-4798 NITIPSGKIEDY
+4798 NITIPSGKISDY

-4838 IDPAWEIEDV
+4838 IDPVWKIEDV

-4897 SAGNVLYEKRD
+4897 STGNVLYEKRD
-4908 NKLVKYAVEYTVT
+4908 NKLVKYAVEYIVT

-5143 DDLKIL
+5143 NDLKIL

-5161 RTFREEAVYSEIN
+5161 RTFREEPVYSEIN

-5213 AGLIEDESGNTN
+5213 AGLIEDEFGNTN

-5253 SKENQRFTIQGSYDT
+5253 SKENQKFTIQGSYDT

-5328 AIGGRSITLKDIN
+5328 AVGGRSITLKDIN

-5534 TGEGTSAEVQRN
+5534 TGEGTSAELQRN

-5557 SYIKIIW
+5557 SYIKVIW

-5657 TVTGKYRTEVQ
+5657 TITGKYRTEVQ

-5718 NGNGGTTNVE
+5718 DGNGGTTNVE

-5733 YNTKVDL
+5733 YNAKVDL
-5740 PIAERT
+5740 PIAERP

-5820 YELLGWAEDAK
+5820 YELLGWSEDAK

-5943 IVENET
+5943 IVETET

-5955 SNIILPEA
+5955 SDIILPEA

-5972 WDIRASSATAKY
+5972 WDIRASSANAKY

-5990 TVQGNITLYAIWKA
+5990 TVQGNITLYAIWRA

-6048 GYPIIQR
+6048 GYPVIQR

-6067 GSDVVKYQPGKTYS
+6067 GSDVIKYQPGKTYS

-6125 ITEKY
+6125 ITENY

-6193 GNIIVNGE
+6193 GNITVNGE

-6333 GIQVYKNNGSSNANS
+6333 GIQVYKNDGSSNANS
-6348 NTFWNSS
+6348 NTFWNSN

-6365 LYAQWTPI
+6365 LYAQWIPI

-6378 YNGNGSTRGSTPQSS
+6378 YNGNGSTSGSTPQSS
-6393 HTYDEAKKLTENG
+6393 HTYDEAKKLTANG

-6419 QATGSKQYSNSESVL
+6419 QATGSKQYSNSESVV
-6434 NLSSENGSKITLYA
+6434 NLSSQNGSKITLYA

-6483 SALNP
+6483 STLNP
-6488 TKTGYIFSGWYTSTS
+6488 TKFGYIFNGWYTSTS

-6523 TSSKQWIYTDN
+6523 TSSKQWIYADN
-6534 ITLYAQWT
+6534 VILYAQWT

-6557 GIMTNME
+6557 GSMTNME
-6564 CKYGATYSLSAN
+6564 CKYGATYSLSEN
-6576 GFKKDGYEFIGW
+6576 GFNKDGYEFIGW

-6603 ISNLSTINGTE
+6603 INSLSSVNGSK

-6627 PSGVVLDKS
+6627 PSGVVLDQN

-6643 TNNKTVKLNA
+6643 ADDITVKLNA
-6653 TILPSNANTNLNLV
+6653 TIQPSKANTDLNLT
-6667 WSTNTPNVAVVDQ
+6667 WKSSNESVATVNE
-6680 NGLVTGIGNGFATIT
+6680 NGLVTGVANGIATIT

-6703 AQCNVI
+6703 AQCSIV
-6709 VQTSIISIVMNQSNI
+6709 VQTSIKTIRI
-6724 TIERNQV
+6724 TNEGEIALNG
-6731 IKLTTTVN
+6731 LGSTTKIDVTVT
-6739 PNFTTEKVNW
+6739 PFTRTEKIVWKSSNENVAKV
-6749 ISDNQQIATI
+6749 DE
-6759 DDNGILTAKEVGNVT
+6759 NGTVTAIGSGKVT
-6774 ITAQNKNGKISAKC
+6774 ITVQNSSGNVKAYINVTVTDIDSFNDEFYTLNGHSKGWMTIGSEKTISSQGKMISKIEGSASFWFIKRPWGIYAGLAIDVYDGTNWETLWESYKNFDFNLGAPNREYSASVSK
-6788 SITIVHEPITI
+6788 TI
-6799 NMSGNI
+6799 NNNKLY
-6805 SGTKSQQTVLQWN
+6805 TKIRGRLYLGSD
-6818 SSSIPAGAKS
+6818 I
-6828 IKMSWSCGVTN
+6828 WSV
-6839 AISDRR
+6839 R
-6845 YYWDFIENGNKN
+6845 
-6857 SWQTDAL
+6857 
-6864 GVNTHGSATG
+6864 
-6874 ISRSLKGTKDFS
+6874 
-6886 NLSGGTSYSV
+6886 
-6896 KAVISSFLNFWEPL
+6896 
-6910 WFWESANG
+6910 
-6918 WASATLEIN
+6918 
-6927 YLN
+6927 

>member
-84 SNYKTLNGYKSA
+84 SNYKTLNGDKSA

-125 TETNEEMT
+125 TKTNEEMT

-174 VVESNNTSTKE
+174 VVESNNMSTKE

-211 ISSTDEEYIVVEQSN
+211 ISSTDAEYIVVEQSD

-238 IDITNEEVPTI
+238 INITNEEVPTI

-353 SKTINMNSMFA
+353 SKTTNMNSMFA
-364 MCTNITT
+364 MCTNVTT
-371 LELQNF
+371 LELQNL

-383 DMENMFIGCENLE
+383 DMENMFFGCENLE

-421 TELNLESFDT
+421 TELNLKSFDT

-496 ENLTTLNISKFNTT
+496 ENLTTLNISNFNTT

-524 LQILNLSNFNIS
+524 LQILNISNFNIS

-584 SAIYAGENEIKL
+584 SAIYAGKNEIKL

-662 LYIDEKIVDNLTVTI
+662 LYIDGKIVDNLTVTI

-699 DGEGIALVIKE
+699 DGEGMALVIKE

-724 KLIIAE
+724 KLIITE

-740 NGSNNKYY
+740 NGDDNKYY

-757 KIESIKFVS
+757 KIESIKFVA

-844 MNSMFAICNNITT
+844 MNSMFAICNNLTT

-937 ISNFNTPK
+937 ISNFNTPQ
-945 VTDMNSMFFECRNLA
+945 
-960 TLNISNFNTSK
+960 

-1021 SKVEDMSSMFRR
+1021 SKVEDMNSMFRR

-1046 TQIASEYE
+1046 TQIASEYG

-1146 YFEIYVDREKTADI
+1146 YFEIYVDREKTTDI

-1202 QYKNSN
+1202 QYENSN

-1321 GYVTLTIPKDKIVDI
+1321 GYVTLIIPKDKIVDI

-1363 VIKPIWTASNMTFDN
+1363 VINPIWTASNMTFDSQ
-1378 KQGKITFK
+1378 QGKITFK

-1391 KYFKESTLTT
+1391 KYFKESTLT
-1401 SKIKT
+1401 SNKIKT

-1428 EKRDEVNTVYGIEYL
+1428 EKRDGVNTVYGIEYL

-1513 DNYFKASTLNK
+1513 DNFFKASTLNK

-1549 FDENGKK
+1549 LDENGKK

-1593 KIFDEY
+1593 KISDEY

-1678 SFSSEDITNAIN
+1678 SFSSENITNTIN

-1717 SKLIINDNRPTLDYS
+1717 SKLIVNDNRPTLDYS
-1732 GFLSISIPKDKIQDT
+1732 GFLSISIPKDKVQDT

-1779 PIWKVTESN
+1779 PIWKVTENN
-1788 KQVDNENTSEIVLQG
+1788 KQVDNGNTSEIVLQG

-1915 IDKDSSGVVKETSKF
+1915 IDKDSSGVIKETSKF

-1954 TTWDVSS
+1954 ATWDVSS
-1961 SCDNSILAG
+1961 SGDNSILAG
-1970 YIDEDNNGKYEVYI
+1970 YIDEDNNGKYEIYI

-2032 LSILQLSNN
+2032 LSRLQLSNN

-2051 YMFEKCEIISELDLG
+2051 HMFEKCEIISELDLG

-2098 NKVTDISHMFDGNIK
+2098 NNVTDISHMFDGNIK

-2181 ESHTNFITNCGTNST
+2181 ESHTNFTTNCGTNST
-2196 NIYAGEA
+2196 KIYVGEA

-2215 SSSETI
+2215 SSSDTI

-2239 SSSVNADDGTLTVK
+2239 SSSVNANDGTLTVK

-2264 LNLLDES
+2264 LNSLDES

-2286 KTVNAKEVSDG
+2286 KTVNATEVSDG

-2330 EGVASDKYGNRNLE
+2330 EGVASDKYGHRNLE
-2344 TEIKDDEKNHNTE
+2344 TEIKDDEKDRNTE

-2371 RSANTEINTENKVV
+2371 RSANTEIDVENKVV
-2385 TIKFDVRDKYYASS
+2385 TMKFDVRDKYYVSS

-2426 NNIMSYKEY
+2426 NNIISYEEY

-2445 EGVTLDKIDSET
+2445 EGVTLDDMDAET
-2457 IESFENGIL
+2457 IEKFENGIL
-2466 TEEYYHQNIET
+2466 TEDYYHQNIET

-2486 DQDGYG
+2486 DQDGCG
-2492 GTYTLQVKNLEQ
+2492 GTYTLQIKNLEQ
-2504 ESGELYKN
+2504 EMGELYKN

-2550 NKQPI
+2550 NEQPI
-2555 IVDVVNPTFK
+2555 IVDVVNPTLK

-2577 ITLDIVGTDKYYLEN
+2577 VTLDIVGTDKYYLEN

-2618 NDETT
+2618 NGETT
-2623 EKANSYAIPLYENRE
+2623 ENANSYAIPLYENRE
-2638 GKQVQYGIKYHLK
+2638 GKQVQYGVKYHLK
-2651 LSGISLENAQN
+2651 LSRISLDNDQN
-2662 NEETENGKIYMTID
+2662 NEETENGKIDMTID
-2676 EGVIKDKSGNVNSES
+2676 EGVIKDKSGNINSES
-2691 KFEIGAI
+2691 KFEIGDI

-2707 ISSSIDKVNE
+2707 ISSSIDKVNK

-2728 HIIEPNT
+2728 HIIEPNIS
-2735 YNNYRIYIDE
+2735 NNYRIYIDE
-2745 EDITDSVNQKIEKEQ
+2745 EDITDSVNQQIEKEQ

-2768 KEKIIGYNYT
+2768 KEKFIGYNYT
-2778 IILSNFEQ
+2778 ITLSNFEQ

-2977 IIGTNETNGEEI
+2977 IIGTNETNGEEV

-3008 EVNNT
+3008 DENT
-3013 LSSILIKGTDTYYSS
+3013 LSSIAIKGTDTYYSR
-3028 NTLNDGEYSAT
+3028 NTLSDGEYSAA

-3061 IKQEKVLEENR
+3061 IKQEEALEENR
-3072 ENFENH
+3072 ENLETY
-3078 EINKAQY
+3078 EINRVQY
-3085 GVVLKIEVKG
+3085 GVVLRIEVKG
-3095 FSKLADQVKIKIMTG
+3095 FSKLADQVKIKVMAG
-3110 TLLDSSG
+3110 TLLDSSENA
-3117 NINIETEFIMYT
+3117 NIDTEFIMYN

-3135 KEISFNESTNSF
+3135 KDILFNESTNSF

-3179 WNVSANGD
+3179 WNASANGD
-3187 SSIVAGYEDS
+3187 NSIIAGYEDS

-3511 DVKNFRLNSSSS
+3511 DVKNLRLNSSSS

-3571 TATLTERNIHVYVD
+3571 TATLTERNMHVYVD

-3627 KYCEWSG
+3627 KYYEWSG

-3848 LSKST
+3848 LSKSI
-3853 LSEDDLSISIDGEIV
+3853 LSENDLSIAIDGEIV
-3868 STISKKLLENT
+3868 STISKKLVENT
-3879 NGQKYEEMYETIDG
+3879 NGKKYEEMYETIDG

-3986 YDKFMLPPTD
+3986 YDKFMLQPTD

-4245 DSSGINEVTSKLID
+4245 DSSGINEATSKLID

-4308 PKIQDIDNAYL
+4308 PKVQDIDNAYL

-4360 NTSIKRKDI
+4360 NTNIKRKDI

-4468 SMTKFEL
+4468 SMTKLEL
-4475 GETFDISKVTD
+4475 GEKFDISKVTD

-4547 SSTKIKYNMGRIE
+4547 SNTKIKYNMGRIE
-4560 CKYRTKWSKISTT
+4560 CKYRTEWSKISTT

-4669 YGNGNFEDI
+4669 YGNGNFEEI

-4744 VYNEAENAWEK
+4744 VYNEAEKTWKK
-4755 VDITSSQNSLT
+4755 VEITSSQNSLT

-4775 YTLRVKDLEKNA
+4775 YTLRIKDLEKNT
-4787 GINYKDYSGAV
+4787 GINYKNYSGAV
-4798 NITIPSGKIEDY
+4798 NITIPSGKISDY

-4838 IDPAWEIEDV
+4838 IDPVWKIEDV

-4897 SAGNVLYEKRD
+4897 STGNVLYEKRD
-4908 NKLVKYAVEYTVT
+4908 NKLVKYAVEYIVT

-5143 DDLKIL
+5143 NDLKIL

-5161 RTFREEAVYSEIN
+5161 RTFREEPVYSEIN

-5213 AGLIEDESGNTN
+5213 AGLIEDEFGNTN

-5253 SKENQRFTIQGSYDT
+5253 SKENQKFTIQGSYDT

-5328 AIGGRSITLKDIN
+5328 AVGGRSITLKDIN

-5534 TGEGTSAEVQRN
+5534 TGEGTSAELQRN

-5557 SYIKIIW
+5557 SYIKVIW

-5657 TVTGKYRTEVQ
+5657 TITGKYRTEVQ

-5718 NGNGGTTNVE
+5718 DGNGGTTNVE

-5733 YNTKVDL
+5733 YNAKVDL
-5740 PIAERT
+5740 PIAERP

-5820 YELLGWAEDAK
+5820 YELLGWSEDAK

-5943 IVENET
+5943 IVETET

-5955 SNIILPEA
+5955 SDIILPEA

-5972 WDIRASSATAKY
+5972 WDIRASSANAKY

-5990 TVQGNITLYAIWKA
+5990 TVQGNITLYAIWRA

-6048 GYPIIQR
+6048 GYPVIQR

-6067 GSDVVKYQPGKTYS
+6067 GSDVIKYQPGKTYS

-6125 ITEKY
+6125 ITENY

-6193 GNIIVNGE
+6193 GNITVNGE

-6333 GIQVYKNNGSSNANS
+6333 GIQVYKNDGSSNANS
-6348 NTFWNSS
+6348 NTFWNSN

-6365 LYAQWTPI
+6365 LYAQWIPI

-6378 YNGNGSTRGSTPQSS
+6378 YNGNGSTSGSTPQSS
-6393 HTYDEAKKLTENG
+6393 HTYDEAKKLTANG

-6419 QATGSKQYSNSESVL
+6419 QATGSKQYSNSESVV
-6434 NLSSENGSKITLYA
+6434 NLSSQNGSKITLYA

-6483 SALNP
+6483 STLNP
-6488 TKTGYIFSGWYTSTS
+6488 TKFGYIFNGWYTSTS

-6523 TSSKQWIYTDN
+6523 TSSKQWIYADN
-6534 ITLYAQWT
+6534 VILYAQWT

-6557 GIMTNME
+6557 GSMTNME
-6564 CKYGATYSLSAN
+6564 CKYGATYSLSEN
-6576 GFKKDGYEFIGW
+6576 GFNKDGYEFIGW

-6603 ISNLSTINGTE
+6603 INSLSSVNGSK

-6627 PSGVVLDKS
+6627 PSGVVLDQN

-6643 TNNKTVKLNA
+6643 ADDITVKLNA
-6653 TILPSNANTNLNLV
+6653 TIQPSKANTDLNLT
-6667 WSTNTPNVAVVDQ
+6667 WKSSNESVATVNE
-6680 NGLVTGIGNGFATIT
+6680 NGLVTGVANGIATIT

-6703 AQCNVI
+6703 AQCSIV
-6709 VQTSIISIVMNQSNI
+6709 VQTSIKTIRI
-6724 TIERNQV
+6724 TNEGEIALNG
-6731 IKLTTTVN
+6731 LGSTTKIDVTVT
-6739 PNFTTEKVNW
+6739 PFTRTEKIVWKSSNENVAKV
-6749 ISDNQQIATI
+6749 DE
-6759 DDNGILTAKEVGNVT
+6759 NGTVTAIGSGKVT
-6774 ITAQNKNGKISAKC
+6774 ITVQNSSGNVKAYINVTVTDIDSFNDEFYTLNGHSKGWMTIGSEKTISSQGKMISKIEGSASFWFIKRPWGIYAGLAIDVYDGTNWETLWESYKNFDFNLGAPNREYSASVSK
-6788 SITIVHEPITI
+6788 TI
-6799 NMSGNI
+6799 NNNKLY
-6805 SGTKSQQTVLQWN
+6805 TKIRGRLYLGSD
-6818 SSSIPAGAKS
+6818 I
-6828 IKMSWSCGVTN
+6828 WSV
-6839 AISDRR
+6839 R
-6845 YYWDFIENGNKN
+6845 
-6857 SWQTDAL
+6857 
-6864 GVNTHGSATG
+6864 
-6874 ISRSLKGTKDFS
+6874 
-6886 NLSGGTSYSV
+6886 
-6896 KAVISSFLNFWEPL
+6896 
-6910 WFWESANG
+6910 
-6918 WASATLEIN
+6918 
-6927 YLN
+6927 